1 MSHWLSTN
9 TPKKATAALLAGVL
23 VFTTIGDSLA
33 QTNFWS
39 DRQAARGAAAGSG
52 FSDENQRQLRSIPWP
67 KDALNPV
74 LGAYRLPAVLG
85 AVIETVPAPQADAP
99 LVLHI
104 QDAHGLYGAQFN
116 ASKILEGLRKAGWS
130 GRDGL
135 TVFQE
140 GGAGEA
146 PVDWLAAFPDSDVK
160 ERVARA
166 YLRRGDITG
175 EEYRAVVA
183 SSGAFRLIGAETNDL
198 YKRNLA
204 ARHDTAAAR
213 AAADA
218 AITGFQTRLAA
229 LKERLYPAPLRAIDK
244 AVDAYANQRHSFIEY
259 MAALEK
265 AAPKDVRW
273 EKYPNLDRLRR
284 ITALE
289 SQMDLRAVADERDLA
304 VRKMAAHIG
313 AGDLRRLTDRAVEV
327 RGGVLTPAR
336 FYEEFLTLADRLR
349 REGQDMPTQALRN
362 YVGYLKLSETLKH
375 DELMAEAEQLRA
387 RLLERYSSDDRLW
400 RMVQTDRRVSLE
412 RLLWKQEMSPD
423 QYAAFRREGPLDWPE
438 VDRYLAAQEA
448 SLRLSVGAARDLG
461 WTESL
466 PSVRAFYELALDRD
480 IALVKNTLADLKGR
494 GESRGVLIAG
504 GFHTPGLTR
513 LLRQSGAGYVV
524 VQPRF
529 EADEPRRAE
538 DLKISKDLAALGA
551 SATAR
556 EMNRLGAGTLALPLG
571 ENTPAQMGSAATG
584 LAMTAALSLGEKSR
598 AYLET
603 LRAWLKGSASRLGL
617 EIYSAHQLNTPEA
630 KDLIVLYGRARGENF
645 VFAFREGDAERGD
658 RVSLMIGE
666 RELDGT
672 GQVNLAKRLPGVVEG
687 RGLLQWMRDTLGQI
701 KGRTDTAEIQKTI
714 RTGAPG
720 YLTDVLALAST
731 AATAANQPILENSR
745 EGQALM
751 NAAVKAVGAAT
762 QRAPSRL
769 SGWLAGAAGRAA
781 AGVGIARGI
790 ASRALSWKAGNA
802 TGLKR
807 WATVAGAT
815 VLASLGALV
824 LSGDFF
830 YPIFAVAFVA
840 PVSLLAG
847 RLKNPASPL
856 GRFLKYSPLGV
867 VVAWTA
873 VSVGALPAA
882 ATLGMAAAVSVGT
895 VVLVRVLSK
904 MNLPSPALR
913 TLLAGLVFLG
923 VVSPAFAAPFAT
935 DAVVSGAQAEST
947 LSGDVVTS
955 TYTGS
960 LVAVGAVL
968 AAALAVYGVSRLR
981 GRLARTSPAVTS
993 APAGPTAEDAPAPA
1007 RRFSLGGFWI
1017 PLAVTVASYA
1027 GLVAFGFPAAT
1038 EVLQTFI
1045 ASPALPA
1052 VTKIMLNVL
1061 VYGTE
1066 FLSQVTLLLTG
1077 LVIAARAVGP
1087 TAGGVFGRAVRA
1099 LRPNTEGLDS
1109 TKGLLAQTGER
1120 SAVNRQTVREIVR
1133 ARGVAAG
1140 FTAAFWRA
1148 VAFVAGDVWRTF
1160 YGFAFQKSDN
1170 LYLIWSGRGESVRG
1184 PPSLLEESFISTD
1197 ALLQKW
1203 GARPVFRRTATLL
1216 LLPLYATLG
1225 IFGKR
1230 LAVLAYST
1238 LGQFALMTTL
1248 SWTLSAAVVPG
1259 GKMVLVAGLAVLGAA
1274 AFLRSGGPDVPA
1286 RARWIQRSVRSMIFL
1301 LPAAAIAFLVPAGGD
1316 ALGLTAAVVHFNP
1329 LDLLM
1334 GTGWSAGFGHTGVGA
1349 AAVALAAPFVMA
1361 SSYATSAVMRW
1372 VSGAQR
1378 LNLSALAERENLTQT
1393 KASRWARALGWVP
1406 RMKAS
1411 LLEPVHALPYQDAD
1425 GGPVLGSLW
1434 RAAFHTAF
1442 APRTLGF
1449 GGLHTVGL
1457 EIEAAKW
1464 VAHLLGG
1471 SLGGLGRFFEHLIV
1485 KAEGDGGRASV
1496 LAAGGQL
1503 LDRVGAGANVAGAAA
1518 DFLLPSARA
1527 ADVSATGKTGE
1538 PAVVE
1543 PAVSEPVVDKAVP
1556 AAGPA
1561 LDVAQ
1566 VATRG
1571 SSLNVRASPGRDA
1584 PYAGAL
1590 KPNESPVMIYEYAA
1604 VTGAA
1609 GTEQWARVG
1618 ADRWVD
1624 ARYLKIAPRSEEGIV
1639 DYATVQTQTRPL
1651 TVRAAPGVEKTA
1663 VGALPK
1669 GSPVGVLQYASVITE
1684 RGEEKWAKIGANRWV
1699 SAQYLSVHS
1708 AGPAATPAPAPA
1720 VPTTAVAVP
1729 AAPALENLAQTAA
1742 EILPSLA
1749 AVPDPSLTVALPI
1762 EGGVDRPA
1770 PETVTVEN
1778 VATAAV
1784 APGVLTQW
1792 AERAASVFTP
1802 MGAAAHH
1809 WMAGLSLAD
1818 WAMPLFT
1825 SFGVFGALHF
1835 WRRNPTPQD
1844 FSNWAAG
1851 VADRMLHELT
1861 QGPRTYPKTWGAAF
1875 LRWRRNQLSATDQS
1889 RVDAAPAWR
1898 RWFLRSALLLQRGQ
1912 VPRYNT
1918 HGSHGRYISFIG
1930 LADVKKSVTRLE
1942 IGDPELKS
1950 LLGQL
1955 AVVDR
1960 AVARLVHDRKTVDDA
1975 AKRSELAE
1983 LNRRRDELDQ
1993 KILDRRL
2000 ALQTQFMEPLRR
2012 ALAERRDRALGDAAD
2027 AMREQREVMWR
2038 TFENTYTFYGERLIP
2053 EGFRLQFRSRLFLSL
2068 AVVGRLTF
2076 TGLFLSQV
2084 FFFPSPILTA
2094 ASWVVLGPLLFN
2106 ISRSFVD
2113 PLLVMVFM
2121 MFGPPP
2127 KGHARRDFLE
2137 VVRDH
2142 AKAAGRPYAFSVEVP
2157 KMSGNPMDGF
2167 LKTDI
2172 AEEFLKPTEAEKK
2185 GISTKFDLTP
2195 GAPRAELRLPRILSV
2210 EEQQQFEEFARG
2222 RLWDGFRLDVSVEF
2236 EPVIEQDQQVGT
2248 RAVFRPSP
2256 GPGARFRARV
2266 DEVLAKAK
2274 GPAQRLA
2281 PGGVE
2286 ILHDEWIVIESLE
2299 DYVSPIGPGMYPAE
2313 TEGVSTAEEKAWS
2326 NLGRMI
2332 EDEYGLPISLYF
2344 DRAPNVSVRFDN
2356 VDGRVVRR
2364 VTYRFSVPRQNRP
2377 EIAQNVDM
2385 MTRFH
2390 DTIHLEADVWAA
2402 YRRVD
2407 IENIRQTLRDTAAEE
2422 FSLSF
2427 AMPSNTNNPM
2437 LIQYELENLQKLQSE
2452 LDAEFPGRVSFVYFN
2467 QAIEWASGLETKW
2480 REALAAADPVK
2491 ALGDRFTV
2499 FGKDGSRDY
2508 FTVQGA
2514 NVLHARTAAD
2524 GRRSLATMTRAEAIE
2539 RLKGV
2544 DAETV
2549 DAVVRWGRGGWG
2561 KKLGNV
2567 AGLEWIKAGHTRPP
2581 AYTNIRAHEHFTN
2594 PDAPIFPNASQLAGD
2609 ILGYFRNEVLVHRV
2623 DGTTVLYKAE
2633 LSSDVVQVTEN
2644 GQSRTV
2650 NRAEANKAL
2659 AAAIAD
2665 FGTDRLSDAEGR
2677 PLEPDDLSVVMDDKN
2692 SILPGA
2698 VEAAIGVA
2706 EHPANKGV
2714 VGFNPAIEV
2723 DAPRNTRGGL
2733 AGVYFAS
2740 ILLDYLDKSRLIHN
2754 QYDAR
2759 FKADLFG
2766 NLSAMYG
2773 KIFKRASYG
2782 DSFTDERVT
2791 VARALSHDWQES
2803 QFSPTEAVYG
2813 DVAHTFQ
2820 LMSRTQDRETKQ
2832 AFQTY
2837 RMRLGG
2843 RHDLLRLVMTPA
2855 ASGNGAISVEV
2866 QRINEQGEWAAW
2878 RTFEAAADE
2887 GPKPVVQRIAAYLTN
2902 AIGVRERDLLTLA
2915 GVVDRDF
2922 RWLRGDLQMQATAK
2936 AYARDALPHA
2946 HRYHLGGIDFR
2957 LNGDP
2962 SFLVVLAALVP
2973 LWIFMDQAILTNE
2986 TLAYVLFGITMLGVA
3001 FRGHFLYPAYYD
3013 AISRVR
3019 IITTSPAVGK
3029 LLFAGLLVVFGV
3041 KNFLLSL
3048 LTISATTLMSLPIA
3062 IKRTFYLERVAK
3074 VIEFVK
3080 NVPSVWVTSSA
3091 TVVREMLG
3099 VKIGD
3104 TWRSEIS
3111 MMNLVLFGTLSLA
3124 AFAGLIYSGNIYFGA
3139 LWPLGISILVAS
3151 MLTGWLVAHFAGQA
3165 YRRDDKNA
3173 MRWRW
3178 LQVYGLSALIAGV
3191 IFFSP
3196 VTTFLTDSKI
3206 QALRTPPAAELVLK
3220 QLADPVTKPR
3230 PYAGVDISGGL
3241 ALQVQRTEP
3250 IAQEAAPKILQAA
3263 TNVGAGIKAEVFPGI
3278 ESLRLTG
3285 IPKLDLPLPGDVKT
3299 SPYTTAQFEPPE
3311 PLGMLKK
3318 PQLTE
3323 EQTKKLAYLL
3333 SQLDLMNTDLVKWE
3347 NVGIYGGATA
3357 LITLEPHAAVALKI
3371 VDVGTYLNMLSKG
3384 YPWLR
3389 EPMVAKYWAQ
3399 TALLMDINATF
3410 GDTATTQ
3417 QSQVR
3422 TVDEIAQLLLW
3433 DKIKTLWN
3441 HDFTA
3446 HVQKGQTMK
3455 HPKNET
3461 VLITEQD
3468 YRELAEKATD
3478 SLDKYEVLSTAV
3490 INLHY
3495 GLGYPLEK
3503 ITPDLVWRF
3512 TRLSYE
3518 IERAWEVV
3526 VPSVDVRPV
3535 QLFPKPAAKFL
3546 RVMGNITFVLPVRIP
3561 FLSDAHL
3568 EMIPMVTAFYQEPGG
3583 LQEFLT
3589 QMLEHNQKS
3598 VTDPA
3603 SADYMKTFL
3612 ERIGADYIQQYSD
3625 AQKHPA
3631 DAALYNLVKDRMT
3644 EDLKKFNKTPSEK
3657 DLRLAYLQTEYNLGR
3672 IALFNRTKVQSKD
3685 MGEIRAAALS
3695 VAREL
3700 ATVQSLAQSLAPTLY
3715 TTHMKMEPGV
3725 LEVEGIMLYLLE
3737 GQPERKAEYLRVFR
3751 DVLKT
3756 SESIAGDMAR
3766 RGWKIADAYTQ
3777 HVLSLLPP
3785 ALVADMTPKA
3795 QEYNVL
3801 RDLAML
3807 HLNIQKND
3815 IVKANRAPYTYQETM
3830 RALLEVRARVKD
3842 LRVPEKPGILA
3853 TLLLHSLKMK
3863 TLHPEVTEKAYW
3875 EENVIPTLRYW
3886 AAWSASPQIM
3896 SALDASPAWDWYRT
3910 KINAEI
3916 EKEMGAPIQDAE
3928 VRQFNAAQSMAQLVD
3943 GIYSAFPKLKKEHA
3957 GKPRRVA
3964 DLMITLAERA
3974 RAYDALFDSLGEL
3987 PSDAVGFRE
3996 YYVVAG
4002 YELNGMAKKFD
4013 PKAGFAK
4020 EVEGFV
4026 LRPINDLWNA
4036 GVYES
4041 LPESFIEAIRAR
4053 MKDTQEQLGIG
4064 EREIKPMDLKI
4075 QVLQAFYKMAT
4086 SAIFSA
4092 DAPAPLPAYSPAFL
4106 KTVTAVG
4113 RELIGYTHLI
4123 GQQTRGLPR
4132 VHNYVLK
4139 EPGILENEAIQI
4151 FLLKKRGGGNFNQA
4165 NYVAHTRLIF
4175 QKIDTILRDRPGIL
4189 RTDVFGNYR
4198 GVKSGLLSPQANE
4211 RMTERGRD
4219 FLALRSLA
4227 NLVVNAE
4234 HNDMRPGKPLAAR
4247 GLSPEGWMAAYLDAW
4262 DHFENAPKYGGR
4274 QYQHVPY
4281 REEGFVD
4288 MVTLLKQK
4296 WGFGKFWE
4304 SYYYERLN
4312 QVERFMSDPAFV
4324 KFIRTAGGAGE
4335 KMLWVINDDIFRKS
4349 GIRFAPDH
4357 PIFTFNGVI
4366 GLTEMFIDA
4375 GKKFPGAEINYQLLA
4390 ARYLRYYDLFY
4401 TVNPA
4406 TGKTR
4411 FPHLPYQEEGFI
4423 ESLVTGGYNFES
4435 NGGRFEDELR
4445 IMKLR
4450 DVDALMG
4457 AKFLD
4462 LDEKL
4467 GDIFVRGY
4475 LEGIIR
4481 SESTVPPGVSMP
4493 VIDFFILQKIVGL
4506 GQTYNMLTGPS
4517 AGPGQPSSVD
4527 LAADVPVLKTAARA
4541 LVHVHHGVRQ
4551 KAADG
4556 KDLYPKLRPIFE
4568 ILGESEKWVGRM
4580 RATGL
4585 MEESR
4590 FPEVFTNYIDV
4601 LERHYDELKGT
4612 YLQPEQGPAGG
4623 RYLGELG
4630 TYLRVLKENLRKDAA
4645 AIEARFVTRDQRD
4658 RRFGLGAELED
4669 EKAGAAEDEKRA
4681 QIVFVRPEIDE
4692 SQFILDAGYIMTEI
4706 VRDMNNEIAAA
4717 GAPALKGV
4725 TVDGLLSHYFKTLKY
4740 LKTGQ
4745 YKDDIVRVQSYRDSE
4760 SLGRLNGKINNYAM
4774 RFAFIDYL
4782 AFSPQAD
4789 ARLNEFF
4796 TGNGLASVEQ
4806 FVDRFYANLKT
4817 VQSTEGLRQALD
4829 ELRNANEYSAEGVEF
4844 SYAMMLTLNHR
4855 ISPETLQRVAGRIPD
4870 ILRDYNDFLLR
4881 GGEGGTAL
4889 KFRVDSAVVLYEA
4902 LARELAAARPLGET
4916 GDRIEVKQKRTNAP
4930 WMTNTIVK
4938 AVYGNLF
4945 GVYLDEENPDHAKF
4959 LKEWERKAFG
4969 QDLKSVVQELAAQEQ
4984 VFGQKN
4990 PYLDEVAKVDRAIQ
5004 DLTVKMETARRD
5016 LRESLAEDYQT
5027 QIRILQ
5033 QIRAGLE
5040 ERLGYLIQLG
5050 ESLDQT
5056 YAQGVSEKNQA
5067 AFEML
5072 LLLSLAGF
5080 GVGLWGL
5087 ARRGRLPARD
5097 GLSGMAR
5104 LRADLEELNKR
5115 REGIPALS
5123 NAALAL
5129 YLGLPVAYGLIFGV
5143 GFAPRLYQDTQA
5155 VLSKAPYVFEAP
5167 AATRDRVF
5175 QGEGFEVRQTE
5186 EKRGGRPVVEHK
5198 IMSGGYLIGRIEVST
5213 GYAEFVPGAI
5223 PGTAGVTYP
5232 LSPGPSLVLM
5242 GYGETTAV
5250 GKKVYRY
5257 GAEMTNVNY
5266 RVDETGRLVLSASLR
5281 DTAGAFTTK
5290 DFQMAIGVAP
5300 GNTRVTVSG
5309 QFGARRDVSLS
5320 EFNIGSLNSQSYIGK
5335 PKGPP
5340 SPSDRSLFVEA
5351 VGFTGDRYYSYFG
5364 NEQTLPANGLTTWNV
5379 RTVSL
5384 GGTAYNNTPNVKL
5397 TPDTVTLTDPAGR
5410 VTRVAPVATYTLL
5423 PQQSTARDNIAIAPV
5438 VGGATD
5444 LSIRAGGAI
5453 QLRYTVEY
5461 TPVQLKEDGTPAA
5474 INGAAAQPAAPTPA
5488 PGAGSQAAPAA
5499 PPAASAPPV
5508 GAAWTRGFLAFAPT
5522 ALVLLGSLVLGA
5534 LAVVWFRRGP
5544 KAPTS
5549 GTPNRFVRWGRGL
5562 LAALGLGRASAETT
5576 AIENRTEP
5584 ALENG
5589 PAADA
5594 DDDFDIDVNLADW
5607 NAEPALDDVDVAIPG
5622 LELDETP
5629 GEDLDFDFSA
5639 LADGEN
5645 WEDVSVVIDMALMS
5659 GAGSLVVWDYRS
5671 KRAERVSLG
5680 DSPVSLGP
5688 TAPLDI
5694 ANDASG
5700 FPKFGLGV
5708 EVLSEGPVR
5717 GFVVRAPANTNDLS
5731 AVLRAVLEALG
5742 DREATVIGQSDSTGV
5757 SVAVLPTVRP
5767 LATGARALDES
5778 LLLAGVP
5785 GVLTPV
5791 DMEQQRAA
5799 LTMSARDFETLRRDV
5814 VGWLN
5819 ALPSTSDRLNNV
5831 FADDAAAGRIPVARL
5846 AAMETRRDGVFAA
5859 VLNPARAT
5867 ASPENYPNDPL
5878 NPDRLAADRARLRL
5892 DDRLIRS
5899 NDNPPLPGALL
5910 DVSEEAFEAQEWT
5923 PRGARHFVS
5932 LLRQAPGHLVFRN
5945 EGRTPEASG
5954 ASVLDRDHNQL
5965 VPRAVVNTLTG
5976 GTLAVET
5983 APRALLWQQGPVKVE
5998 ELQGGWHGF
6007 VVTSDATG
6015 AGLERGMELVSRSLN
6030 LGSYGQGLRGSV
6042 AGAALIG
6049 TRTADGYAIYV
6060 LPRRADGHAQTGAL
6074 EMAGLFVLRSA
6085 EDYAGWNAENAMD
6098 RVRQVS
6104 VSEREWSVYL
6114 RRFHGQAMV
6123 EGRDFPGRGRWNAFF
6138 IGLSVLALL
6147 LVSGDVAAASVAAG
6161 NPVLAAGSMGV
6172 LPLASLALLAVVALR
6187 SRIAS
6192 VRAAVTTARSRSV
6205 STVRAAVGLV
6215 ARSTEKLL
6223 QNVVNRPVAI
6233 ALAFAALFALVGV
6246 PAAAA
6251 SVGAA
6256 ETGAVAGSALPL
6268 LAGMTVAALTGAGL
6282 SAVLSLPGVPD
6293 VRSTWDLFK
6302 RAPREGPEN
6311 GIAWVVDLPRNQF
6324 DPEVGV
6330 RLLSEIRG
6338 AAQDAAGRDHS
6349 LTLAMPNPPV
6359 SETERAALIQA
6370 FREQAAGL
6378 EGLSASFVDR
6388 LQISIVARQE
6398 TILRNRLAQLAG
6410 SHRLVVVAPA
6420 AEGDFWRNL
6429 GFAEVLYLVNALL
6442 NVASDVVLSGAA
6454 GEAVAA
6460 EMSKAGQ
6467 TVTRDAQ
6474 GRVVLKG
6481 AVPALEAIENEK
6493 RAIEAI
6499 NQAA

>member
-1 MSHWLSTN
+1 MARDARAGRAGRRMKSSLSTS
-9 TPKKATAALLAGVL
+9 TPKKATAGLLAGVL
-23 VFTTIGDSLA
+23 VFTTVGDSLA
-33 QTNFWS
+33 QSNFWS
-39 DRQAARGAAAGSG
+39 ERQAARSASPAPG
-52 FSDENQRQLRSIPWP
+52 FADDNQRQLRSIPWP
-67 KDALNPV
+67 KDSLNPI
-74 LGAYRLPAVLG
+74 LGTYRLPAALG
-85 AVIETVPAPQADAP
+85 AVIETHPAETPDAP
-99 LVLHI
+99 TVFHL
-104 QDAHGLYGAQFN
+104 QDAHGLYGAQYN
-116 ASKILEGLRKAGWS
+116 ASKILEGLRKTGWS
-130 GRDGL
+130 GRDVV
-135 TVFQE
+135 TVYQE

-146 PVDWLAAFPDSDVK
+146 PVDWLAAFPDLDVK

-166 YLRRGDITG
+166 YLRRADLTG

-183 SSGAFRLIGAETNDL
+183 SSGAFRLFGAETTDL

-204 ARHDTAAAR
+204 ARHETAAAR
-213 AAADA
+213 AAADR
-218 AITGFQTRLAA
+218 AIAGFQARLSA
-229 LKERLYPAPLRAIDK
+229 LKTRLYPAPLMAIDK
-244 AVDAYANQRHSFIEY
+244 AIHGYANQQHSFIEY

-273 EKYPNLDRLRR
+273 EKYPNLDRLHRL
-284 ITALE
+284 TVLE
-289 SQMDLRAVADERDLA
+289 SQMDLRAVADERDLL
-304 VRKMAAHIG
+304 VRRMAAHIG
-313 AGDLRRLTDRAVEV
+313 ADDLRRLADRAVEV
-327 RGGVLTPAR
+327 RGGVLTAAR
-336 FYEEFLTLADRLR
+336 FYEEFLTLADQMR
-349 REGQDMPTQALRN
+349 RQGQDMPTQALRN
-362 YVGYLKLSETLKH
+362 YVGYLKLSESLKH
-375 DELMAEAEQLRA
+375 DELVAEADQLRA
-387 RLLERYSSDDRLW
+387 RLLARYAANDRVW
-400 RMVQTDRRVSLE
+400 RLVQTDRRVSLE

-423 QYAAFRREGPLDWPE
+423 QYAAFRQEGPLDWPE

-448 SLRLSVGAARDLG
+448 MLKLPTGASDDLA
-461 WTESL
+461 WADSL
-466 PSVRAFYELALDRD
+466 PAVRAFYELALDRD
-480 IALVKNTLADLKGR
+480 VALVRNTLSGMKDR
-494 GESRGVLIAG
+494 GETRGVLIAG

-529 EADEPRRAE
+529 EPDEPRRGD
-538 DLKISKDLAALGA
+538 DLKISKELAALGS

-556 EMNRLGAGTLALPLG
+556 EMNNLGQGTNELPLQR
-571 ENTPAQMGSAATG
+571 NIPAQMGAAAAG
-584 LAMTAALSLGEKSR
+584 VAMTSALSMGDR
-598 AYLET
+598 ARGYLES
-603 LRAWLKGSASRLGL
+603 LRSWLKGPASRLGL
-617 EIYSAHQLNTPEA
+617 EIYSAHQLNTTEA

-645 VFAFREGDAERGD
+645 VFAFREGAADRGD

-672 GQVNLAKRLPGVVEG
+672 DQVNLARRLPGVVES

-701 KGRTDTAEIQKTI
+701 KGRTDTVGIQQTI
-714 RTGAPG
+714 RQNAPS
-720 YLTDVLALAST
+720 YLTDVMAVVSS
-731 AATAANQPILENSR
+731 AATATNRPMLENSR
-745 EGQALM
+745 EGQEIL

-762 QRAPSRL
+762 QRAPTRVSGL
-769 SGWLAGAAGRAA
+769 ASGWARRAGAWMNAARSRAAAVVPINAGGAAGLKRAA
-781 AGVGIARGI
+781 ALVGATLL
-790 ASRALSWKAGNA
+790 AS
-802 TGLKR
+802 
-807 WATVAGAT
+807 AGAFI
-815 VLASLGALV
+815 

-830 YPIFAVAFVA
+830 FPLFAVVFVA

-847 RLKNPASPL
+847 RMKDPASPL
-856 GRFLKYSPLGV
+856 ARFLRFSPLGV
-867 VVAWTA
+867 IVTWTA
-873 VSVGALPAA
+873 LSVGALPAA
-882 ATLGMAAAVSVGT
+882 TTLAMAVAVSVGT
-895 VVLVRVLSK
+895 VRLVRVLNK
-904 MNLPSPALR
+904 LQLPAPAMKS
-913 TLLAGLVFLG
+913 LLAALVFLG
-923 VVSPAFAAPFAT
+923 VVSPAFAEPFAT
-935 DAVVSGAQAEST
+935 GAAVSGAQAEAT
-947 LSGDVVTS
+947 LSADVVTS
-955 TYTGS
+955 TYNGTF
-960 LVAVGAVL
+960 VVVGVVL
-968 AAALAVYGVSRLR
+968 AATAMVYGVTRLR
-981 GRLARTSPAVTS
+981 ARFARA
-993 APAGPTAEDAPAPA
+993 APASTPGPTASVASASATPAA
-1007 RRFSLGGFWI
+1007 SGLSIGGFWI
-1017 PLAVTVASYA
+1017 PMAIAVASYA
-1027 GLVAFGFPAAT
+1027 GLVVFGFPAAI
-1038 EVLQTFI
+1038 EVLQSFMT
-1045 ASPALPA
+1045 SPALPEL
-1052 VTKIMLNVL
+1052 TKLMVNVL

-1066 FLSQVTLLLTG
+1066 FVSQVTLLLTG

-1087 TAGGVFGRAVRA
+1087 TAGGIFGRAVRA
-1099 LRPNTEGLDS
+1099 LRPNMEGIDFA
-1109 TKGLLAQTGER
+1109 KGVLAQTGER
-1120 SAVNRQTVREIVR
+1120 SAVSRQTVREIVQS
-1133 ARGVAAG
+1133 RGWAAG
-1140 FTAAFWRA
+1140 FSTAFWRA
-1148 VAFVAGDVWRTF
+1148 LAFVVGDVWRTF

-1170 LYLIWSGRGESVRG
+1170 LYLIWSGQGTSVRG
-1184 PPSLLEESFISTD
+1184 PPSLLEESFVNTD

-1203 GARPVFRRTATLL
+1203 GARPAFRRTATLL

-1248 SWTLSAAVVPG
+1248 SWTLSAAVIPG

-1274 AFLRSGGPDVPA
+1274 AFLRTGAADVPT
-1286 RARWIQRSVRSMIFL
+1286 RARWIQRSVRAMIFL

-1316 ALGLTAAVVHFNP
+1316 ALGLTAAVVNFNP

-1334 GTGWSAGFGHTGVGA
+1334 GTGWAAGFGHTGVAA

-1372 VSGAQR
+1372 VSGAQA
-1378 LNLSALAERENLTQT
+1378 LNLTALAERENLNQT
-1393 KASRWARALGWVP
+1393 KASRGVRALGWI
-1406 RMKAS
+1406 RYMKAS
-1411 LLEPVHALPYQDAD
+1411 LFEPVHALPYQD
-1425 GGPVLGSLW
+1425 GNGQPVRGSLW

-1457 EIEAAKW
+1457 EIETAKW
-1464 VAHLLGG
+1464 VAHLLGN

-1485 KAEGDGGRASV
+1485 KTEGDGERASV

-1503 LDRVGAGANVAGAAA
+1503 LDRAGVSNLAEAAS
-1518 DFLLPSARA
+1518 DLLLPTARA
-1527 ADVSATGKTGE
+1527 ADLPATGETDRTVDTTR
-1538 PAVVE
+1538 PAPE
-1543 PAVSEPVVDKAVP
+1543 APPATAPV
-1556 AAGPA
+1556 

-1566 VATRG
+1566 VATQG
-1571 SSLNVRASPGRDA
+1571 SPLNVRETPGRDA
-1584 PYAGAL
+1584 PRVGAL
-1590 KPNESPVMIYEYAA
+1590 SPDQSPVVIYEYAEVKGA
-1604 VTGAA
+1604 TGM
-1609 GTEQWARVG
+1609 EKWARVG
-1618 ADRWVD
+1618 ADQWVD
-1624 ARYLKIAPRSEEGIV
+1624 ARYLKIAPRADEGVIEF
-1639 DYATVQTQTRPL
+1639 ATVQTQTRPL
-1651 TVRAAPGVEKTA
+1651 TVRAAPGVDKTA
-1663 VGALPK
+1663 VDALPK
-1669 GSPVGVLQYASVITE
+1669 GTPVGVLQYASVMTE
-1684 RGEEKWAKIGANRWV
+1684 RGEVTWAKIGANRWV
-1699 SAQYLSVHS
+1699 SAQYLAVHS
-1708 AGPAATPAPAPA
+1708 PGPAATPITAPAPIDN
-1720 VPTTAVAVP
+1720 
-1729 AAPALENLAQTAA
+1729 AAPVAPAGSATPSLAQVAA
-1742 EILPSLA
+1742 EVLPSLT
-1749 AVPDPSLTVALPI
+1749 AVPDPSLTVAVPI
-1762 EGGVDRPA
+1762 ESGVDRVVSEAAPA
-1770 PETVTVEN
+1770 VETPG
-1778 VATAAV
+1778 TAEPI
-1784 APGVLTQW
+1784 PGVVTQW
-1792 AERAASVFTP
+1792 AERAASVFAP
-1802 MGAAAHH
+1802 LGAAAHH
-1809 WMAGLSLAD
+1809 WIAGLSLAD
-1818 WAMPLFT
+1818 WAMPMFT
-1825 SFGVFGALHF
+1825 SFGVFGAFHF
-1835 WRRNPTPQD
+1835 WRRNPTPRD
-1844 FSNWAAG
+1844 FTNWAEG
-1851 VADRMLHELT
+1851 VADRMLHELK
-1861 QGPRTYPKTWGAAF
+1861 QGPRTYPKTWGATF
-1875 LRWRRNQLSATDQS
+1875 MRWRRNQLNATDQA
-1889 RVDAAPAWR
+1889 RVDAAPGWR

-1918 HGSHGRYISFIG
+1918 YGSHGRYISFIG

-1942 IGDPELKS
+1942 NGDPELKR
-1950 LLGQL
+1950 LLREL
-1955 AVVDR
+1955 ADVDR
-1960 AVARLVHDRKTVDDA
+1960 RVARLVHDRKTVDDA
-1975 AKRSELAE
+1975 AKRADLAAS
-1983 LNRRRDELDQ
+1983 NRRRDDLDR
-1993 KILDRRL
+1993 KIIERRL
-2000 ALQTQFMEPLRR
+2000 ALQSQFMEPLRR
-2012 ALAERRDRALGDAAD
+2012 ALGERRDQVLGDAAD

-2038 TFENTYTFYGERLIP
+2038 TFENTYTYYGERLIP

-2084 FFFPSPILTA
+2084 FFFPSPVLTA

-2137 VVRDH
+2137 VVREH
-2142 AKAAGRPYAFSVEVP
+2142 AKTHGRPYAFSVEVP
-2157 KMSGNPMDGF
+2157 KMSGNPLDGF

-2172 AEEFLKPTEAEKK
+2172 AEEFLKPSDTEKK
-2185 GISTKFDLTP
+2185 GIATKFDLTP
-2195 GAPRAELRLPRILSV
+2195 GAPRAELRLPRILSE
-2210 EEQQQFEEFARG
+2210 EEQSQFEEFARA
-2222 RLWDGFRLDVSVEF
+2222 RLWDGFRLDVTVEF
-2236 EPVIEQDQQVGT
+2236 EPVMEKEKLVGT
-2248 RAVFRPSP
+2248 RVNFRPSP
-2256 GPGARFRARV
+2256 GVGDRFRSRV
-2266 DEVLAKAK
+2266 GEIFGRAK

-2281 PGGVE
+2281 ADGIR
-2286 ILHDEWIVIESLE
+2286 ILHDEWIEIESLE
-2299 DYVSPIGPGMYPAE
+2299 DYVSPLGPGMYPAE
-2313 TEGVSTAEEKAWS
+2313 TEEVTTGEEKTWS
-2326 NLGRMI
+2326 DLGRMI
-2332 EDEYGLPISLYF
+2332 EGEYGLPLSLYF

-2356 VDGRVVRR
+2356 VDNQVVRR

-2385 MTRFH
+2385 TTRFF
-2390 DTIHLEADVWAA
+2390 DTTHLEADVWAA

-2407 IENIRQTLRDTAAEE
+2407 IENIRQTLRDTTAEE

-2427 AMPSNTNNPM
+2427 AMPSNTGNPQM
-2437 LIQYELENLQKLQSE
+2437 IQYELENLQKLQSE

-2467 QAIEWASGLETKW
+2467 QGIEWASGLEGKW
-2480 REALAAADPVK
+2480 REALAGEDPVK

-2499 FGKDGSRDY
+2499 FGKDGSRNY

-2514 NVLHARTAAD
+2514 NVLHVRTDAS
-2524 GRRSLATMTRAEAIE
+2524 GQRSLETVSRAEAIG
-2539 RLKGV
+2539 RLQGV
-2544 DAETV
+2544 DPDSV

-2594 PDAPIFPNASQLAGD
+2594 PDAPIFPNAAQLAGD

-2623 DGTTVLYKAE
+2623 DGTTVLFKGE

-2644 GQSRTV
+2644 GRVRSLS
-2650 NRAEANKAL
+2650 RAEANKAL

-2665 FGTDRLSDAEGR
+2665 FATDRLSDAAGKS
-2677 PLEPDDLSVVMDDKN
+2677 LEPDDLSVVMDDKN

-2706 EHPANKGV
+2706 EHPANQGV

-2723 DAPRNTRGGL
+2723 DPPRNTRGGL

-2766 NLSAMYG
+2766 NMSAMYG

-2820 LMSRTQDRETKQ
+2820 LLNRSQDRETRQ
-2832 AFQTY
+2832 AIQTY
-2837 RMRLGG
+2837 RTRLGD
-2843 RHDLLRLVMTPA
+2843 RYELLRLVMSPKEA
-2855 ASGNGAISVEV
+2855 GNGAIAVDV
-2866 QRINEQGEWAAW
+2866 QRLNEEGEWTAW
-2878 RTFEAAADE
+2878 RSFEAAANE

-2936 AYARDALPHA
+2936 AYAKDALPHA

-2962 SFLVVLAALVP
+2962 SFLIVLAALVP

-3019 IITTSPAVGK
+3019 IVTTSPAVGK
-3029 LLFAGLLVVFGV
+3029 LLFAGLLVVYGV
-3041 KNFLLSL
+3041 KNFLMSL

-3074 VIEFVK
+3074 VIEFIK

-3111 MMNLVLFGTLSLA
+3111 MMNLVLFGTLSFL
-3124 AFAGLIYSGNIYFGA
+3124 AFAGLIYTGNIYFGA

-3151 MLTGWLVAHFAGQA
+3151 MLTGWIVAHFAGQA
-3165 YRRDDKNA
+3165 YRRDDKKA

-3196 VTTFLTDSKI
+3196 VTTFLTDTKI
-3206 QALRTPPAAELVLK
+3206 QALRTPPPAEMVLK

-3263 TNVGAGIKAEVFPGI
+3263 TNVGAGIKAEVFPGL
-3278 ESLRLTG
+3278 ESVKLTG
-3285 IPKLDLPLPGDVKT
+3285 LPKLDLPLPGDVRT
-3299 SPYTTAQFEPPE
+3299 SPYSSAQFEPPE

-3318 PQLTE
+3318 PQLSE

-3357 LITLEPHAAVALKI
+3357 LITLEPHAAVALKV

-3399 TALLMDINATF
+3399 TALLMDINAAL
-3410 GDTATTQ
+3410 GDPNTTP

-3422 TVDEIAQLLLW
+3422 SVDEIAQLLLW

-3455 HPKNET
+3455 HPKNDT

-3518 IERAWEVV
+3518 IEKAWEVV

-3589 QMLEHNQKS
+3589 QMLEHNEKS
-3598 VTDPA
+3598 ITDPT

-3612 ERIGADYIQQYSD
+3612 ERIGADYIQQFSD
-3625 AQKHPA
+3625 AQKFPA
-3631 DAALYNLVKDRMT
+3631 DMTLYNLVRDRMT
-3644 EDLKKFNKTPSEK
+3644 ADLKKFNKTPSEK

-3700 ATVQSLAQSLAPTLY
+3700 NTVQNIARTLAPKLY
-3715 TTHMKMEPGV
+3715 DTHMKMEPGV

-3737 GQPERKAEYLRVFR
+3737 GQPERKTEYLRVFR

-3756 SESIAGDMAR
+3756 SEAIAADMAR
-3766 RGWKIADAYTQ
+3766 ARWKMPEAYTQ

-3807 HLNIQKND
+3807 HLNIQKNA
-3815 IVKANRAPYTYQETM
+3815 IVKADKTPFTFRETVD
-3830 RALLEVRARVKD
+3830 ALLAVRERVKG
-3842 LRVPEKPGILA
+3842 LRVPEKPGIMA
-3853 TLLLHSLKMK
+3853 TMLLHSLKMK
-3863 TLHPEVTEKAYW
+3863 TLHPEVTDKAYW
-3875 EENVIPTLRYW
+3875 EENVLPTLRYW
-3886 AAWSASPQIM
+3886 AAWSANPKIM
-3896 SALDASPAWDWYRT
+3896 AAIDASPAWDAYRN

-3916 EKEMGAPIQDAE
+3916 EKEMGAAIEDVE
-3928 VRQFNAAQSMAQLVD
+3928 VRQFNAVQSMAQLVD
-3943 GIYSAFPKLKKEHA
+3943 GVYTAFPKLKKEHA
-3957 GKPRRVA
+3957 ANPSRVA
-3964 DLMITLAERA
+3964 DLMVTLAQRSQ
-3974 RAYDALFDSLGEL
+3974 AYESLFAEL
-3987 PSDAVGFRE
+3987 TEIPSDAVGFRE

-4002 YELNGMAKKFD
+4002 YELNGMGKKFD

-4041 LPESFIEAIRAR
+4041 LPPSFIEAIRTR

-4064 EREIKPMDLKI
+4064 DREIKEIDLKM

-4086 SAIFSA
+4086 SAIYS
-4092 DAPAPLPAYSPAFL
+4092 DTAPAPLPAYSPAFL
-4106 KTVTAVG
+4106 RTVTAVG
-4113 RELIGYTHLI
+4113 KELIGYATQI
-4123 GQQTRGLPR
+4123 AQQTRGLPR
-4132 VHNYVLK
+4132 VNEYVLK
-4139 EPGILENEAIQI
+4139 EPGILENESIQI
-4151 FLLKKRGGGNFNQA
+4151 YLLKKRAGSNFNLA
-4165 NYVAHTRLIF
+4165 NYVTHTRLIF
-4175 QKIDTILRDRPGIL
+4175 QKIDTILRDRPGML
-4189 RTDVFGNYR
+4189 RTETFAAYR
-4198 GVKSGLLSPQANE
+4198 GVKSSLLSPQANE

-4227 NLVVNAE
+4227 NLVINGE
-4234 HNDMRPGKPLAAR
+4234 HNEMRPGGTLAAR
-4247 GLSPEGWMAAYLDAW
+4247 GLTPEGWMKAYLDTW
-4262 DHFENAPKYGGR
+4262 DHFENAPKYGGQR
-4274 QYQHVPY
+4274 YAHVPY
-4281 REEGFVD
+4281 REEGFAD

-4296 WGFGKFWE
+4296 WGFAKFWE

-4312 QVERFMSDPAFV
+4312 QVERFLSNPDFV
-4324 KFIRTAGGAGE
+4324 KFIRTAGGPGE
-4335 KMLWVINDDIFRKS
+4335 KLLWVINDDIFRKS

-4366 GLTEMFIDA
+4366 GLAEMFIDA
-4375 GKKFPGAEINYQLLA
+4375 GKKFPGAEVNYQLLA
-4390 ARYLRYYDLFY
+4390 ARYLRYYDLFHSAS
-4401 TVNPA
+4401 PA

-4411 FPHLPYQEEGFI
+4411 FPNLPYAEEGFI
-4423 ESLVTGGYNFES
+4423 ESLVTGGYNFEA

-4445 IMKLR
+4445 IMKLQ

-4527 LAADVPVLKTAARA
+4527 VKADVPVLKTAARA
-4541 LVHVHHGVRQ
+4541 LVHVHHGIRQ
-4551 KAADG
+4551 KGPDG
-4556 KDLYPKLRPIFE
+4556 KDLYPKLRPVFE

-4580 RATGL
+4580 KATGL

-4590 FPEVFTNYIDV
+4590 FAEIFTNYIDV

-4645 AIEARFVTRDQRD
+4645 AIEARFVTRSQQD
-4658 RRFGLGAELED
+4658 RRLGLGSELED
-4669 EKAGAAEDEKRA
+4669 EKAGANAEEKRA

-4692 SQFILDAGYIMTEI
+4692 SQFILDAGYIITEI
-4706 VRDMNNEIAAA
+4706 IRDMNHEIAAA
-4717 GAPALKGV
+4717 GAPALKDV
-4725 TVDGLLSHYFKTLKY
+4725 SVDGLLSHYFKTLKY

-4745 YKDDIVRVQSYRDSE
+4745 YKDQIIRVQSYRDSE

-4782 AFSPQAD
+4782 VYSPQAD
-4789 ARLNEFF
+4789 VRLKEFF
-4796 TGNGLASVEQ
+4796 AGNGLNSVEQ
-4806 FVDRFYANLKT
+4806 FIDRFYTNLKT
-4817 VQSTEGLRQALD
+4817 VQTTDGLRQALD

-4855 ISPETLQRVAGRIPD
+4855 ISPETLQKVAGRIPD

-4881 GGEGGTAL
+4881 GEKGPSM

-4902 LARELAAARPLGET
+4902 LARELASARPLGET

-4930 WMTNTIVK
+4930 WMTNTVVK

-4945 GVYLDEENPDHAKF
+4945 GIYLDEKIPEHEAF

-4969 QDLKSVVQELAAQEQ
+4969 QDLKSVVQQLSAQKD

-4990 PYLDEVAKVDRAIQ
+4990 PYLDEVAKVDKSIQ
-5004 DLTVKMETARRD
+5004 ELTVKMEAAKRD
-5016 LRESLAEDYQT
+5016 LRQSLAEDYET

-5050 ESLDQT
+5050 ETLDQT

-5080 GVGLWGL
+5080 GVGLWSL

-5097 GLSGMAR
+5097 GLSGLAR
-5104 LRADLEELNKR
+5104 LRADLDELNKR
-5115 REGIPALS
+5115 RVGVPTLS

-5155 VLSKAPYVFEAP
+5155 VLSQAPYQFEAP
-5167 AATRDRVF
+5167 AESRDRVF
-5175 QGEGFEVRQTE
+5175 DGQGFQVRQSE
-5186 EKRGGRPVVEHK
+5186 ENRGGRPVVEHK
-5198 IMSGGYLIGRIEVST
+5198 IMSGGYLIGRVEVST
-5213 GYAEFVPGAI
+5213 GYAEFMPGAI
-5223 PGTAGVTYP
+5223 PGVGGVSYP
-5232 LSPGPSLVLM
+5232 LSPGPSLVLA
-5242 GYGETTAV
+5242 GYGETTPA
-5250 GKKVYRY
+5250 GKKTYQY
-5257 GAEMTNVNY
+5257 GGQLSNVSY
-5266 RVDETGRLVLSASLR
+5266 RVDESGQLVLSATLR
-5281 DTAGAFTTK
+5281 DSGGAFASQN
-5290 DFQMAIGVAP
+5290 FQMAIGVAP

-5309 QFGARRDVSLS
+5309 DFTARRDVNLS
-5320 EFNIGSLNSQSYIGK
+5320 EFNVGSLNSQSYIGK
-5335 PKGPP
+5335 PNGPP
-5340 SPSDRSLFVEA
+5340 SPADRSLSVEA
-5351 VGFTGDRYYSYFG
+5351 LGASGNRYYSYFG

-5379 RTVSL
+5379 RSVSL

-5397 TPDTVTLTDPAGR
+5397 VPEQVVVKDTAGKIS
-5410 VTRVAPVATYTLL
+5410 RVAPVATYTLL
-5423 PQQSTARDNIAIAPV
+5423 PQQASARDNIAIAPI
-5438 VGGATD
+5438 VGGTAD
-5444 LSIRAGGAI
+5444 LPVRAGASI
-5453 QLRYTVEY
+5453 QVRYTVEY
-5461 TPVQLKEDGTPAA
+5461 TPVVLKEDGTPAP
-5474 INGAAAQPAAPTPA
+5474 INGGAVAPQNPSV
-5488 PGAGSQAAPAA
+5488 PAAPAA
-5499 PPAASAPPV
+5499 PKATASAPSP
-5508 GAAWTRGFLAFAPT
+5508 AADVDSGTPWARNVLRFAPT
-5522 ALVLLGSLVLGA
+5522 AAALLASLLVGVLALL
-5534 LAVVWFRRGP
+5534 WFRRGP
-5544 KAPTS
+5544 KAPPPGAERTDPGFS
-5549 GTPNRFVRWGRGL
+5549 PEGTPG
-5562 LAALGLGRASAETT
+5562 AASPLD
-5576 AIENRTEP
+5576 IELP
-5584 ALENG
+5584 A
-5589 PAADA
+5589 D
-5594 DDDFDIDVNLADW
+5594 
-5607 NAEPALDDVDVAIPG
+5607 ALDDVDLGLDIPI
-5622 LELDETP
+5622 P
-5629 GEDLDFDFSA
+5629 GEDTTDVDMEMDFDVV
-5639 LADGEN
+5639 ADGDRWNDPKTFVSFALMMNEGAPAIWDVRRQQVV
-5645 WEDVSVVIDMALMS
+5645 WERLGTDPLARAEGNPLSVVTDA
-5659 GAGSLVVWDYRS
+5659 AGL
-5671 KRAERVSLG
+5671 
-5680 DSPVSLGP
+5680 
-5688 TAPLDI
+5688 
-5694 ANDASG
+5694 
-5700 FPKFGLGV
+5700 PKFGPRIETLT
-5708 EVLSEGPVR
+5708 EWPVKGLR
-5717 GFVVRAPANTNDLS
+5717 LRSADIGGDLPALLE
-5731 AVLRAVLEALG
+5731 AVLAALG
-5742 DREATVIGQSDSTGV
+5742 DREVTVIGHSDENGV
-5757 SVAVLPTVRP
+5757 TLTVFPT
-5767 LATGARALDES
+5767 ARRVEGDEP
-5778 LLLAGVP
+5778 LLLAGAWA
-5785 GVLTPV
+5785 GAEAAAIRTRLADV
-5791 DMEQQRAA
+5791 DLSQDDFDAVVRVVTERVNA
-5799 LTMSARDFETLRRDV
+5799 LESLSERFGRVYARD
-5814 VGWLN
+5814 
-5819 ALPSTSDRLNNV
+5819 
-5831 FADDAAAGRIPVARL
+5831 AANGQIAPVEKQNL
-5846 AAMETRRDGVFAA
+5846 QTRRAEAFAA
-5859 VLNPARAT
+5859 VLNPARA
-5867 ASPENYPNDPL
+5867 AAAPENYVDDPL
-5878 NPDRLAADRARLRL
+5878 NPDRLGPNRARFRW

-5899 NDNPPLPGALL
+5899 NDNPPVPGALL
-5910 DVSEEAFEAQEWT
+5910 DVSDEALEPQQWT
-5923 PRGARHFVS
+5923 SRGARHFVQ
-5932 LLRQAPGHLVFRN
+5932 LLRQAVSYVVFRN
-5945 EGRTPEASG
+5945 EGRSPEDSG
-5954 ASVLDRDHNQL
+5954 ASVVDRDHNQM
-5965 VPRAVVNTLTG
+5965 VPLAAVNDLAG
-5976 GTLAVET
+5976 GTLAVES
-5983 APRALLWQQGPVKVE
+5983 APRALLWEKGAVRVE

-6007 VVTSDATG
+6007 VVSSDATG
-6015 AGLERGMELVSRSLN
+6015 VGLERGLELVSTALN
-6030 LGSYGQGLRGSV
+6030 LGAYGRGMHGAV
-6042 AGAALIG
+6042 AGAAVLG
-6049 TRTADGYAIYV
+6049 LRRPNGYSIYV
-6060 LPRRADGHAQTGAL
+6060 IPRRGDGDARTGAL

-6085 EDYAGWNAENAMD
+6085 EEFNAWNASSAAD
-6098 RVRQVS
+6098 RIRAVGVS
-6104 VSEREWSVYL
+6104 DREWAVYL
-6114 RRFHGQAMV
+6114 RRFHGQALV
-6123 EGRDFPGRGRWNAFF
+6123 EGQGPKGRGPMGKLFF
-6138 IGLSVLALL
+6138 GLVVLISLA
-6147 LVSGDVAAASVAAG
+6147 VSGDASAAG
-6161 NPVLAAGSMGV
+6161 IIVANPVFSSGVFGSLPQAG
-6172 LPLASLALLAVVALR
+6172 LLLLALGFVMVRWPSVREVLR
-6187 SRIAS
+6187 TLRLKTDQTA
-6192 VRAAVTTARSRSV
+6192 RAAVA
-6205 STVRAAVGLV
+6205 LV
-6215 ARSTEKLL
+6215 ARGTEKLL
-6223 QNVVNRPVAI
+6223 QLVLNRPVAI
-6233 ALAFAALFALVGV
+6233 ALAFAALFALSGA

-6251 SVGAA
+6251 TVGAT
-6256 ETGAVAGSALPL
+6256 ESGAVAAAALPL
-6268 LAGMTVAALTGAGL
+6268 LAGMTLAAVAGTALKAGHM
-6282 SAVLSLPGVPD
+6282 SLPGLPR
-6293 VRSTWDLFK
+6293 VRTTFDLFK
-6302 RAPREGPEN
+6302 LAPRETSQN
-6311 GIAWVVDLPRNQF
+6311 GIAWVVDLPSNQF
-6324 DPEVGV
+6324 EAEVGV
-6330 RLLSEIRG
+6330 RLLNELRA
-6338 AAQDAAGRDHS
+6338 AAQDAPDRDHS

-6359 SETERAALIQA
+6359 DAQALAALVSA
-6370 FREQAAGL
+6370 FREQAAQLDGL
-6378 EGLSASFVDR
+6378 PQAFVNRLSINV
-6388 LQISIVARQE
+6388 VARAE
-6398 TILRNRLAQLAG
+6398 TPLKARLSQLSG
-6410 SHRLVVVAPA
+6410 SHRLVVVAPVR
-6420 AEGDFWRNL
+6420 EGDFWRNL

-6442 NVASDVVLSGAA
+6442 NTASDVVLSGAA
-6454 GEAVAA
+6454 AEAVAA
-6460 EMSKAGQ
+6460 EMAKSGQ
-6467 TVTRDAQ
+6467 NVSRDAQ

-6481 AVPALEAIENEK
+6481 ALSALETIENEK

>member
-1 MSHWLSTN
+1 MARDARARRAGRRMNFTLSTS
-9 TPKKATAALLAGVL
+9 TPKKLTAGLLAGVL
-23 VFTTIGDSLA
+23 VFTTVGDSLA
-33 QTNFWS
+33 QSNFWS
-39 DRQAARGAAAGSG
+39 ERQAARSASPAPG
-52 FSDENQRQLRSIPWP
+52 FADDTQRQLRSIPWP
-67 KDALNPV
+67 KDSLNPV
-74 LGAYRLPAVLG
+74 LGTYRLPAALG
-85 AVIETVPAPQADAP
+85 AVIETHPADKPEAP
-99 LVLHI
+99 VVFHL
-104 QDAHGLYGAQFN
+104 QDAHGLYGAQYN
-116 ASKILEGLRKAGWS
+116 ASKILDGLRKAGWS
-130 GRDGL
+130 GREAV
-135 TVFQE
+135 TVYQE

-146 PVDWLAAFPDSDVK
+146 PVDWLAAFPDLEVK

-166 YLRRGDITG
+166 YLRRGDVTG
-175 EEYRAVVA
+175 EEYRAVVT

-204 ARHDTAAAR
+204 ARHETAAAR
-213 AAADA
+213 AAADRA
-218 AITGFQTRLAA
+218 VAGFQSRLSA
-229 LKERLYPAPLRAIDK
+229 LKTRLYPAPLLAIDK
-244 AVDAYANQRHSFIEY
+244 AIDGYANQQHSFIEY

-265 AAPKDVRW
+265 AAPKDVHW
-273 EKYPNLDRLRR
+273 EKYPNLDRLHRL
-284 ITALE
+284 TALE
-289 SQMDLRAVADERDLA
+289 SRMDLRAIADERDLL
-304 VRKMAAHIG
+304 VRKMAAHID
-313 AGDLRRLTDRAVEV
+313 ADDLRRLADRAVEV
-327 RGGVLTPAR
+327 RGGVLTAAR
-336 FYEEFLTLADRLR
+336 FYEEFLTLADQMR
-349 REGQDMPTQALRN
+349 RKGRDMPTQALRN
-362 YVGYLKLSETLKH
+362 YVGYLKLSESLKH
-375 DELMAEAEQLRA
+375 DELMAEADQLRA
-387 RLLERYSSDDRLW
+387 RLLARYAADDRVW
-400 RMVQTDRRVSLE
+400 RLVQTDRRVSLE

-423 QYAAFRREGPLDWPE
+423 QYAAFRQDGPLDWPD
-438 VDRYLAAQEA
+438 VDRYLATQEA
-448 SLRLSVGAARDLG
+448 MLNLPAGVSGDLSWAD
-461 WTESL
+461 SL
-466 PSVRAFYELALDRD
+466 PAVRAFYELALDRD
-480 IALVKNTLADLKGR
+480 VALVRNTLDDLKVR
-494 GESRGVLIAG
+494 GETRGVLVAG

-529 EADEPRRAE
+529 EADESRRGE
-538 DLKISKDLAALGA
+538 DLKISKDLAALSA
-551 SATAR
+551 SASAR
-556 EMNRLGAGTLALPLG
+556 EMNNLGRGTSALPLQR
-571 ENTPAQMGSAATG
+571 NIPAQMGAAAAG
-584 LAMTAALSLGEKSR
+584 VAMTSALSMGDRAR
-598 AYLET
+598 AYLDS
-603 LRAWLKGSASRLGL
+603 LRSWLKGPASRLGL

-645 VFAFREGDAERGD
+645 VFAFREGDADRGD

-666 RELDGT
+666 RELGGT
-672 GQVNLAKRLPGVVEG
+672 DQVNLARRLPGVVES

-701 KGRTDTAEIQKTI
+701 RGRTDTAGIQQTI
-714 RTGAPG
+714 RQNAPS
-720 YLTDVLALAST
+720 YLTDVMAVVST
-731 AATAANQPILENSR
+731 AATATNRPMLENSR
-745 EGQALM
+745 EGQEIL

-762 QRAPSRL
+762 QRAPGRV
-769 SGWLAGAAGRAA
+769 SGLVSGGARRAAAWVSAARSRAA
-781 AGVGIARGI
+781 AGITAQDATGT
-790 ASRALSWKAGNA
+790 

-807 WATVAGAT
+807 VAA
-815 VLASLGALV
+815 LASATFLASVGAFI

-830 YPIFAVAFVA
+830 FPVFAVLFVA

-847 RLKNPASPL
+847 RMKDPNAPL
-856 GRFLKYSPLGV
+856 ARFLRYSPLGLIV
-867 VVAWTA
+867 VWTA
-873 VSVGALPAA
+873 LSVGVLPAA
-882 ATLGMAAAVSVGT
+882 TTLGMAIAVSIA
-895 VVLVRVLSK
+895 S
-904 MNLPSPALR
+904 MNLIRVFNKLKLPAPAMKS
-913 TLLAGLVFLG
+913 LLAALVFLG
-923 VVSPAFAAPFAT
+923 VVSPAFAEPFAT
-935 DAVVSGAQAEST
+935 GAALSSTQAEATVSA
-947 LSGDVVTS
+947 DVVTS
-955 TYTGS
+955 TYNGTF
-960 LVAVGAVL
+960 VAVAVL
-968 AAALAVYGVSRLR
+968 FAAAVAVYGVSRLR
-981 GRLARTSPAVTS
+981 TRFARPALETPPAPVAAAPSVSPA
-993 APAGPTAEDAPAPA
+993 TAVS
-1007 RRFSLGGFWI
+1007 RLSLGGFWI
-1017 PLAVTVASYA
+1017 PMAVTVATYA
-1027 GLVAFGFPAAT
+1027 GLVAFGFPAAI
-1038 EVLQTFI
+1038 EVLQSFI
-1045 ASPALPA
+1045 ASPALPGL
-1052 VTKIMLNVL
+1052 TKLMLDVL

-1066 FLSQVTLLLTG
+1066 FVSQVTLLLTG

-1087 TAGGVFGRAVRA
+1087 TAGGIFGRAVRA
-1099 LRPNTEGLDS
+1099 LRPNVEGIDFA
-1109 TKGLLAQTGER
+1109 KGVLAQTGER
-1120 SAVNRQTVREIVR
+1120 SAVNRQTVREILR
-1133 ARGVAAG
+1133 AKGLAAG
-1140 FTAAFWRA
+1140 FTTAFWRA
-1148 VAFVAGDVWRTF
+1148 AAFVVGDVWRTF

-1184 PPSLLEESFISTD
+1184 PPSLLEESFVNTD

-1203 GARPVFRRTATLL
+1203 GARPAFRRTATLL

-1248 SWTLSAAVVPG
+1248 SWTLSAAVIPG

-1274 AFLRSGGPDVPA
+1274 ALFRSGGTDVPTRTRWVQ
-1286 RARWIQRSVRSMIFL
+1286 RAVRAMIFL
-1301 LPAAAIAFLVPAGGD
+1301 LPAAAIGFLVPAGGD
-1316 ALGLTAAVVHFNP
+1316 ALGLTAAVVNFNP

-1334 GTGWSAGFGHTGVGA
+1334 GTGWSAGFGHTGVAA

-1372 VSGAQR
+1372 VSGAQEI
-1378 LNLSALAERENLTQT
+1378 NLTNLAERENLTQT
-1393 KASRWARALGWVP
+1393 KPSRGVRALGWVLH
-1406 RMKAS
+1406 MKAS
-1411 LLEPVHALPYQDAD
+1411 LFEPVHVLPYQDAE
-1425 GGPVLGSLW
+1425 GRSIRGSLW

-1442 APRTLGF
+1442 APRTLGV

-1457 EIEAAKW
+1457 EIETAKW
-1464 VAHLLGG
+1464 AAHLLGN
-1471 SLGGLGRFFEHLIV
+1471 SLGGVGRFFEHLIV
-1485 KAEGDGGRASV
+1485 KTEGDGERASV

-1503 LDRVGAGANVAGAAA
+1503 LERAGAGANLAEAAA
-1518 DFLLPSARA
+1518 DLLLPSAQA
-1527 ADVSATGKTGE
+1527 AE
-1538 PAVVE
+1538 PPARDETVDAAV
-1543 PAVSEPVVDKAVP
+1543 AEPVVQETVSPP
-1556 AAGPA
+1556 APV

-1571 SSLNVRASPGRDA
+1571 SSLNVRESPGRDA
-1584 PYAGAL
+1584 PRVGAL
-1590 KPNESPVMIYEYAA
+1590 QPNQSPVVIYEYADA
-1604 VTGAA
+1604 NGAA
-1609 GTEQWARVG
+1609 GMEKWARVG
-1618 ADRWVD
+1618 TDQWVD
-1624 ARYLKIAPRSEEGIV
+1624 ARYLKIAPRADEGVIEF
-1639 DYATVQTQTRPL
+1639 ATVQTQARPL
-1651 TVRAAPGVEKTA
+1651 TVRSAPGVDKTA
-1663 VGALPK
+1663 VDALPK
-1669 GSPVGVLQYASVITE
+1669 GTPVGVLQYATVKTD
-1684 RGEEKWAKIGANRWV
+1684 RGEMTWAKIGANRWV
-1699 SAQYLSVHS
+1699 SAQHLAVHS
-1708 AGPAATPAPAPA
+1708 PGPATTPAATPAPIDS
-1720 VPTTAVAVP
+1720 
-1729 AAPALENLAQTAA
+1729 AAPVAPVASATESLARAAA
-1742 EILPSLA
+1742 ELLPSLA
-1749 AVPDPSLTVALPI
+1749 AVPDPSLTVTVPM
-1762 EGGVDRPA
+1762 ESGVDRPMQ
-1770 PETVTVEN
+1770 ETVPVAEPP
-1778 VATAAV
+1778 ATAEPT
-1784 APGVLTQW
+1784 PGVFTQW

-1809 WMAGLSLAD
+1809 WIAGLSLAD
-1818 WAMPLFT
+1818 WAMPMFT

-1835 WRRNPTPQD
+1835 WRRNPTPRD
-1844 FSNWAAG
+1844 FSNWAEG
-1851 VADRMLHELT
+1851 VADRMLHELK

-1875 LRWRRNQLSATDQS
+1875 MRWRRNQLSASDQA
-1889 RVDAAPAWR
+1889 RVDAVPAWR

-1918 HGSHGRYISFIG
+1918 YGSHGRYISFIG

-1942 IGDPELKS
+1942 NGDPELNR
-1950 LLGQL
+1950 LLREL
-1955 AVVDR
+1955 AGVDR
-1960 AVARLVHDRKTVDDA
+1960 GVTRLVYDRKTVDDA
-1975 AKRSELAE
+1975 AKRADLTE
-1983 LNRRRDELDQ
+1983 LNRRRDDLDR
-1993 KILDRRL
+1993 KIIDRRL
-2000 ALQTQFMEPLRR
+2000 ALQSQFMEPLRR
-2012 ALAERRDRALGDAAD
+2012 ALAERRDQALGDTAD

-2053 EGFRLQFRSRLFLSL
+2053 EGFRLQFRSRVFLSL

-2084 FFFPSPILTA
+2084 FFFPAPILTA

-2127 KGHARRDFLE
+2127 KGHARLDFLE
-2137 VVRDH
+2137 VVREH
-2142 AKAAGRPYAFSVEVP
+2142 AKTHGRPYAFSVEVP
-2157 KMSGNPMDGF
+2157 KMSGNPLDGF

-2185 GISTKFDLTP
+2185 GIATKFDLTP
-2195 GAPRAELRLPRILSV
+2195 GSPRAELRLPRILSD
-2210 EEQQQFEEFARG
+2210 EEQKQFQEFARA
-2222 RLWDGFRLDVSVEF
+2222 RLWDGFRLDVAIEF
-2236 EPVIEQDQQVGT
+2236 EPVLEKEMLVGT
-2248 RAVFRPSP
+2248 RVDFRPSP
-2256 GPGARFRARV
+2256 GVGDRFQSRV
-2266 DEVLAKAK
+2266 GDVFGRAK

-2281 PGGVE
+2281 TEGIR
-2286 ILHDEWIVIESLE
+2286 ILHDEWIEIESLE
-2299 DYVSPIGPGMYPAE
+2299 EYVSPIGPGMYPAE
-2313 TEGVSTAEEKAWS
+2313 TEGVSANEEKTWS

-2344 DRAPNVSVRFDN
+2344 DRSPNVSARFDN
-2356 VDGRVVRR
+2356 VDGQVVRR

-2377 EIAQNVDM
+2377 EIAQNIDM
-2385 MTRFH
+2385 TTRFF

-2427 AMPSNTNNPM
+2427 AMPSNTGNPQM
-2437 LIQYELENLQKLQSE
+2437 IQYELENLQKLQSE

-2467 QAIEWASGLETKW
+2467 QGIEWASGLEGKW
-2480 REALAAADPVK
+2480 REALAGEDPVK

-2499 FGKDGSRDY
+2499 FGKDGSRNY

-2514 NVLHARTAAD
+2514 GVLHVRTDAN
-2524 GRRSLATMTRAEAIE
+2524 GRRALETVSRAEAIG
-2539 RLKGV
+2539 RLKELDIESV
-2544 DAETV
+2544 DT
-2549 DAVVRWGRGGWG
+2549 VVRWGRGGWG

-2567 AGLEWIKAGHTRPP
+2567 AGLEWIKAGRTRPP

-2594 PDAPIFPNASQLAGD
+2594 PDAPIFPNAAQLAGD
-2609 ILGYFRNEVLVHRV
+2609 ILGYFRNEVLVHRAN
-2623 DGTTVLYKAE
+2623 GTTALFKSE
-2633 LSSDVVQVTEN
+2633 RSSDVVQLTEN
-2644 GQSRTV
+2644 GQTRSLS
-2650 NRAEANKAL
+2650 RAEANKAL
-2659 AAAIAD
+2659 ATAISD
-2665 FGTDRLSDAEGR
+2665 FATDRLSDAQDR

-2706 EHPANKGV
+2706 EHPANRGV

-2766 NLSAMYG
+2766 NMSAMYG
-2773 KIFKRASYG
+2773 KVFKRAAYG

-2820 LMSRTQDRETKQ
+2820 LMSRSQDRETRQ

-2837 RMRLGG
+2837 RMRLGD
-2843 RHDLLRLVMTPA
+2843 RYELLRLVMSPK
-2855 ASGNGAISVEV
+2855 SDGKGAIAVDV
-2866 QRINEQGEWAAW
+2866 QRVDEQGEWVSW

-2887 GPKPVVQRIAAYLTN
+2887 GPKPMVQRIAAYLTN

-2936 AYARDALPHA
+2936 AYAGDALPHA
-2946 HRYHLGGIDFR
+2946 HRYHLGGINFR

-2962 SFLVVLAALVP
+2962 SFLIVLAALVP

-3013 AISRVR
+3013 AVSRVR
-3019 IITTSPAVGK
+3019 IVTTSPAVGK
-3029 LLFAGLLVVFGV
+3029 LLFAGLLVVYGV
-3041 KNFLLSL
+3041 KNFLMSL

-3111 MMNLVLFGTLSLA
+3111 MMNLVLFGTLSFL
-3124 AFAGLIYSGNIYFGA
+3124 AFAGLIYTGNIYFGA

-3151 MLTGWLVAHFAGQA
+3151 MLTGWIVAHFAGQA
-3165 YRRDDKNA
+3165 YRRDDKKA
-3173 MRWRW
+3173 MQWRW

-3196 VTTFLTDSKI
+3196 VTTFLTDTKI
-3206 QALRTPPAAELVLK
+3206 QALRTPPPAEMVLK

-3263 TNVGAGIKAEVFPGI
+3263 TNVGAGIKAEVFPGL
-3278 ESLRLTG
+3278 ESVKLTG
-3285 IPKLDLPLPGDVKT
+3285 LPKLDLPLPGDVRT
-3299 SPYTTAQFEPPE
+3299 SPYSSAQFEPPE

-3357 LITLEPHAAVALKI
+3357 LITLEPHAAVALKV

-3399 TALLMDINATF
+3399 TALLMDINAAL
-3410 GDTATTQ
+3410 GDPNTTP

-3422 TVDEIAQLLLW
+3422 SVDEIAQLLLW

-3455 HPKNET
+3455 HPKNDT

-3518 IERAWEVV
+3518 IEKAWEVV

-3589 QMLEHNQKS
+3589 QMLEHNEKS
-3598 VTDPA
+3598 IADPT

-3612 ERIGADYIQQYSD
+3612 ERIGADYIQQFSD
-3625 AQKHPA
+3625 AQKFPA
-3631 DAALYNLVKDRMT
+3631 DMTLYNLVRDRMT

-3700 ATVQSLAQSLAPTLY
+3700 NTVQNIARSLAPKLY
-3715 TTHMKMEPGV
+3715 DTHMKMEPGV

-3766 RGWKIADAYTQ
+3766 GRWKMPEAYTQ

-3807 HLNIQKND
+3807 HLNIQKNA
-3815 IVKANRAPYTYQETM
+3815 IVKADKTPLTFRETVD
-3830 RALLEVRARVKD
+3830 ALLAVRERVKG

-3853 TLLLHSLKMK
+3853 TMLLHSLKMK
-3863 TLHPEVTEKAYW
+3863 TLHPEVTDKAYW
-3875 EENVIPTLRYW
+3875 EQNVLPTLRYW
-3886 AAWSASPQIM
+3886 AAWSANPKIM
-3896 SALDASPAWDWYRT
+3896 KAIDASPAWDAYRT

-3916 EKEMGAPIQDAE
+3916 EKEMGATIEDAE
-3928 VRQFNAAQSMAQLVD
+3928 VRQFNAVQSMAQLVD
-3943 GIYSAFPKLKKEHA
+3943 GIYTAFPKLKKEHA
-3957 GKPRRVA
+3957 ANPSRVA
-3964 DLMITLAERA
+3964 DLMVTLAQRSQ
-3974 RAYDALFDSLGEL
+3974 AYESLFAEL
-3987 PSDAVGFRE
+3987 TEIPSDAVGFRE

-4002 YELNGMAKKFD
+4002 YELNGMGKKFD

-4041 LPESFIEAIRAR
+4041 LPQSFIAAIRTR
-4053 MKDTQEQLGIG
+4053 MQDTQDQLGIG
-4064 EREIKPMDLKI
+4064 DREIKEIDLKM

-4086 SAIFSA
+4086 SAIYS
-4092 DAPAPLPAYSPAFL
+4092 DTAPAPLPAYSPAFL
-4106 KTVTAVG
+4106 RTVTAVG
-4113 RELIGYTHLI
+4113 KELIGYAMQI
-4123 GQQTRGLPR
+4123 AQQTRGLPR
-4132 VHNYVLK
+4132 VNEYVLK
-4139 EPGILENEAIQI
+4139 EPGILENESIQI
-4151 FLLKKRGGGNFNQA
+4151 YLLKKRAGSNFNLA
-4165 NYVAHTRLIF
+4165 NYVTHTRLVF
-4175 QKIDTILRDRPGIL
+4175 QKIDTILRDRPGLL
-4189 RTDVFGNYR
+4189 RSETFAAYR
-4198 GVKSGLLSPQANE
+4198 GVKSSLLSPQANE

-4227 NLVVNAE
+4227 NLVINGE
-4234 HNDMRPGKPLAAR
+4234 HNEMRPGGALAAR
-4247 GLSPEGWMAAYLDAW
+4247 SLTPEGWMKAYLDTW
-4262 DHFENAPKYGGR
+4262 DHFENAPKYGGQR
-4274 QYQHVPY
+4274 YTHVPY
-4281 REEGFVD
+4281 REEGFAD

-4296 WGFGKFWE
+4296 WGFTKFWE

-4312 QVERFMSDPAFV
+4312 QVERFMSNPAFV
-4324 KFIRTAGGAGE
+4324 KFIRTAGGPGE
-4335 KMLWVINDDIFRKS
+4335 KLLWVINDDIFRKS

-4366 GLTEMFIDA
+4366 GLAEMFIDA
-4375 GKKFPGAEINYQLLA
+4375 GKKFPGAEVNYQLLA
-4390 ARYLRYYDLFY
+4390 SRYLRYYDLFHSAS
-4401 TVNPA
+4401 PA
-4406 TGKTR
+4406 TGKIR
-4411 FPHLPYQEEGFI
+4411 FPNLPFQEEGFI
-4423 ESLVTGGYNFES
+4423 ESLVTGGYNFEA

-4445 IMKLR
+4445 IMKLQ

-4467 GDIFVRGY
+4467 GDLFVRGY

-4481 SESTVPPGVSMP
+4481 AESTVPPGVSMP

-4527 LAADVPVLKTAARA
+4527 VKADIPVLKTAARA

-4551 KAADG
+4551 KGADG
-4556 KDLYPKLRPIFE
+4556 KDLYPKLRPVFD

-4580 RATGL
+4580 KATGL

-4590 FPEVFTNYIDV
+4590 FSEIFTNYIDV

-4612 YLQPEQGPAGG
+4612 YLQPEQGTAGG

-4630 TYLRVLKENLRKDAA
+4630 TYLRVLKENLQKDAA
-4645 AIEARFVTRDQRD
+4645 AIEARFVTRSQQD
-4658 RRFGLGAELED
+4658 RRLGLGAELED
-4669 EKAGAAEDEKRA
+4669 EKAGGTDEEKRS

-4692 SQFILDAGYIMTEI
+4692 SQFILDAGYIITEI
-4706 VRDMNNEIAAA
+4706 VRDMNHEIAAA
-4717 GAPALKGV
+4717 GAPALKNV
-4725 TVDGLLSHYFKTLKY
+4725 TVDGLLNHYFKTLKY

-4745 YKDDIVRVQSYRDSE
+4745 YKDQIIRVQSYRDSE

-4774 RFAFIDYL
+4774 RFAFIDFLVY
-4782 AFSPQAD
+4782 SPQAD
-4789 ARLNEFF
+4789 ARLKEFF
-4796 TGNGLASVEQ
+4796 AGNGLTSVEQ
-4806 FVDRFYANLKT
+4806 FIDRFYANLKT
-4817 VQSTEGLRQALD
+4817 VQTTDGLRQALD

-4855 ISPETLQRVAGRIPD
+4855 ISPETLQKVAARIPD

-4881 GGEGGTAL
+4881 GEKGPSM

-4902 LARELAAARPLGET
+4902 LARELASARPLGET

-4930 WMTNTIVK
+4930 WMTNTVVK

-4945 GVYLDEENPDHAKF
+4945 GIYLDEKIPEHEAF

-4969 QDLKSVVQELAAQEQ
+4969 QDLKSVVQQLAAQKD

-4990 PYLDEVAKVDRAIQ
+4990 PYLDEVAKVDKSIQ
-5004 DLTVKMETARRD
+5004 ELTVKMEAAKRD
-5016 LRESLAEDYQT
+5016 LRQSLAEDYET

-5040 ERLGYLIQLG
+5040 ERVGYLIQLG
-5050 ESLDQT
+5050 ETLDQT
-5056 YAQGVSEKNQA
+5056 YAQGVNEKNQA

-5080 GVGLWGL
+5080 GVGLWSL

-5097 GLSGMAR
+5097 GLSGLAR
-5104 LRADLEELNKR
+5104 LRADLDELNKR
-5115 REGIPALS
+5115 RVGIPTLS

-5155 VLSKAPYVFEAP
+5155 VLSRAPYQFEAP
-5167 AATRDRVF
+5167 AESRDRVF
-5175 QGEGFEVRQTE
+5175 EGQGFQVRQSQE
-5186 EKRGGRPVVEHK
+5186 NRGGRPVVEHK
-5198 IMSGGYLIGRIEVST
+5198 ITSGGYLIGRVEVST

-5223 PGTAGVTYP
+5223 PGVGGVSYP
-5232 LSPGPSLVLM
+5232 LNPGPSLVLA
-5242 GYGETTAV
+5242 GYGETTPA
-5250 GKKVYRY
+5250 GKKTYQY
-5257 GAEMTNVNY
+5257 GGQLSNVTY
-5266 RVDETGRLVLSASLR
+5266 RVDDAGRLVLSATLR
-5281 DTAGAFTTK
+5281 DAGGAFASPN
-5290 DFQMAIGVAP
+5290 FQMAIGVAP
-5300 GNTRVTVSG
+5300 GTTRVTVSG
-5309 QFGARRDVSLS
+5309 DFTARRDVNLS

-5335 PKGPP
+5335 PNGPP
-5340 SPSDRSLFVEA
+5340 SPADRSLSVEA
-5351 VGFTGDRYYSYFG
+5351 LGASGNRYYSYFG

-5379 RTVSL
+5379 QSVSL

-5397 TPDTVTLTDPAGR
+5397 IPDQVVVKDTTGKTTR
-5410 VTRVAPVATYTLL
+5410 VTPVATYTLL
-5423 PQQSTARDNIAIAPV
+5423 PQQASARDNIAIAPI
-5438 VGGATD
+5438 VGGTAD
-5444 LSIRAGGAI
+5444 LPVRTGGTI
-5453 QLRYTVEY
+5453 QVRYTVDY
-5461 TPVQLKEDGTPAA
+5461 TPVVLKEDGTPAP
-5474 INGAAAQPAAPTPA
+5474 INGGAVAPQNQTA
-5488 PGAGSQAAPAA
+5488 PQKQAAPAA
-5499 PPAASAPPV
+5499 PKATASAPAP
-5508 GAAWTRGFLAFAPT
+5508 AAGVDTGTPWAQSVLRFAPAAA
-5522 ALVLLGSLVLGA
+5522 ALLASLLVGA
-5534 LAVVWFRRGP
+5534 LALLWFRRGP
-5544 KAPTS
+5544 KAPPAATERTDPEFS
-5549 GTPNRFVRWGRGL
+5549 PQGTPG
-5562 LAALGLGRASAETT
+5562 AT
-5576 AIENRTEP
+5576 APLDVDLP
-5584 ALENG
+5584 A
-5589 PAADA
+5589 D
-5594 DDDFDIDVNLADW
+5594 
-5607 NAEPALDDVDVAIPG
+5607 ALDDVDLGLDIPI
-5622 LELDETP
+5622 P
-5629 GEDLDFDFSA
+5629 GEDTTDVDMDMNFDVV
-5639 LADGEN
+5639 ADGDQWN
-5645 WEDVSVVIDMALMS
+5645 DPKTFVSFALMMNE
-5659 GAGSLVVWDYRS
+5659 GAPAIWDVRRHQVVWERLGTDPLA
-5671 KRAERVSLG
+5671 RAEG
-5680 DSPVSLGP
+5680 I
-5688 TAPLDI
+5688 PLTVVT
-5694 ANDASG
+5694 DAEG
-5700 FPKFGLGV
+5700 LPKFGPRIETV
-5708 EVLSEGPVR
+5708 TEWPVKAIRLR
-5717 GFVVRAPANTNDLS
+5717 GADVGGDLPLLLE
-5731 AVLRAVLEALG
+5731 AVLNALG
-5742 DREATVIGQSDSTGV
+5742 NREITVFGHSDQNGV
-5757 SVAVLPTVRP
+5757 ILTVFPTERRV
-5767 LATGARALDES
+5767 ES
-5778 LLLAGVP
+5778 EEHALLAGAWAGADP
-5785 GVLTPV
+5785 A
-5791 DMEQQRAA
+5791 E
-5799 LTMSARDFETLRRDV
+5799 LRR
-5814 VGWLN
+5814 
-5819 ALPSTSDRLNNV
+5819 
-5831 FADDAAAGRIPVARL
+5831 RL
-5846 AAMETRRDGVFAA
+5846 ADLNLTAEAFEDLVRAVTERVNGLESFGEKLGRVYTRDVAGGHIALSGNDALQARRSKAFAA
-5859 VLNPARAT
+5859 VLNPSRAAAET
-5867 ASPENYPNDPL
+5867 ANYVDDPL
-5878 NPDRLAADRARLRL
+5878 NPDRLAPARARLRW

-5899 NDNPPLPGALL
+5899 NDNPPVPGALL
-5910 DVSEEAFEAQEWT
+5910 DVSEEALEPQEWT
-5923 PRGARHFVS
+5923 PRGARHFIQ
-5932 LLRQAPGHLVFRN
+5932 LLRQAAGYVVFRN

-5965 VPRAVVNTLTG
+5965 VPAAVVNGLTG
-5976 GTLAVET
+5976 GKLAVEST
-5983 APRALLWQQGPVKVE
+5983 PRLFLWEKEGVRVE

-6007 VVTSDATG
+6007 VVSSDATG
-6015 AGLERGMELVSRSLN
+6015 TGLERGLELVSRALN
-6030 LGSYGQGLRGSV
+6030 VGAYGQGLSGSV
-6042 AGAALIG
+6042 AGAALVG
-6049 TRTADGYAIYV
+6049 LRRENGFSIYV
-6060 LPRRADGHAQTGAL
+6060 IPRRAGGDARTGAL
-6074 EMAGLFVLRSA
+6074 ELAGLFVLRSA
-6085 EDYAGWNAENAMD
+6085 EEFNAWNADAAAA
-6098 RVRQVS
+6098 RVRSVGVS
-6104 VSEREWSVYL
+6104 DREWAIYL
-6114 RRFHGQAMV
+6114 RRFHGQVAV
-6123 EGRDFPGRGRWNAFF
+6123 EGRGPTGRGPWGTLFF
-6138 IGLSVLALL
+6138 GLAV
-6147 LVSGDVAAASVAAG
+6147 
-6161 NPVLAAGSMGV
+6161 
-6172 LPLASLALLAVVALR
+6172 LALLAVSGDAYAADFVVSNPVYASGVLGSFPLGGLFLLLVAVATARLSALR
-6187 SRIAS
+6187 EAAKTVRFKS
-6192 VRAAVTTARSRSV
+6192 VQ
-6205 STVRAAVGLV
+6205 TVRASVGLV
-6215 ARSTEKLL
+6215 ARGTEKLL
-6223 QNVVNRPVAI
+6223 QTVLNRPVAI
-6233 ALAFAALFALVGV
+6233 ALAFAALFALSGA

-6256 ETGAVAGSALPL
+6256 ESGAVASSALPL
-6268 LAGMTVAALTGAGL
+6268 LAGMALAAIAGTGLTAGR
-6282 SAVLSLPGVPD
+6282 LSLPGLPN
-6293 VRSTWDLFK
+6293 VRTTFDLFK
-6302 RAPREGPEN
+6302 LAPRDGSQN
-6311 GIAWVVDLPRNQF
+6311 GVAWVVDLPRNQF
-6324 DPEVGV
+6324 DAEVGV
-6330 RLLSEIRG
+6330 RLLNEIRS
-6338 AAQDAAGRDHS
+6338 AAQDAPDRNHS
-6349 LTLAMPNPPV
+6349 LTLAMPNPPADAQAL
-6359 SETERAALIQA
+6359 AALIRT
-6370 FREQAAGL
+6370 FREQAAQL
-6378 EGLSASFVDR
+6378 EGLPQSFVDR
-6388 LQISIVARQE
+6388 LAINVVARAE
-6398 TILRNRLAQLAG
+6398 TPLKTRLAQLAG

-6420 AEGDFWRNL
+6420 GEGDFWRNL

-6442 NVASDVVLSGAA
+6442 NTASDVVLSGAA
-6454 GEAVAA
+6454 ADAVAA
-6460 EMSKAGQ
+6460 EMAKSGQ
-6467 TVTRDAQ
+6467 TVSRDAQ

-6481 AVPALEAIENEK
+6481 AVTALESIENEK

>member
-1 MSHWLSTN
+1 MFNCNAGMARDAREGRAGRRMNVSQVTN
-9 TPKKATAALLAGVL
+9 TPKKITAGVLAGVL
-23 VFTTIGDSLA
+23 IFTTVGESLA
-33 QTNFWS
+33 QSNFWS
-39 DRQAARGAAAGSG
+39 DRQAARGAAAAGG

-67 KDALNPV
+67 KDSLNPV
-74 LGAYRLPAVLG
+74 LGAYRLPAALG
-85 AVIETVPAPQADAP
+85 AVVETRPAARPEGP

-104 QDAHGLYGAQFN
+104 QDAHGLYGAQLN
-116 ASKILEGLRKAGWS
+116 ASKILEGLRKVGWN
-130 GRDGL
+130 GRDAL

-146 PVDWLAAFPDSDVK
+146 PVDWLAAFPDPEIK

-213 AAADA
+213 AAADRSIA
-218 AITGFQTRLAA
+218 GFQARLAT
-229 LKERLYPAPLRAIDK
+229 LKQRLFPAPLLAIDK
-244 AVDAYANQRHSFIEY
+244 AVDGYTNQRHSFIEY

-265 AAPKDVRW
+265 AAPKDVHW
-273 EKYPNLDRLRR
+273 EKYPNLDRLHR

-289 SQMDLRAVADERDLA
+289 SQMDLRAVADERDLV
-304 VRKMAAHIG
+304 VRKMAARIG
-313 AGDLRRLTDRAVEV
+313 PDDLRRLADRAVEV

-336 FYEEFLTLADRLR
+336 FYEEFLTLADQLR
-349 REGQDMPTQALRN
+349 RKGSDMPTQALRN

-387 RLLERYSSDDRLW
+387 RLLDRYSANDRLW
-400 RMVQTDRRVSLE
+400 RIVQTDRRVSLE

-423 QYAAFRREGPLDWPE
+423 QYAAFRQDGPLEWPD
-438 VDRYLAAQEA
+438 VDRYLAALET
-448 SLRLSVGAARDLG
+448 SLRLPPGSAGDLA
-461 WTESL
+461 WADSL
-466 PSVRAFYELALDRD
+466 PAVRAFYELALDRD
-480 IALVKNTLADLKGR
+480 IALVQNTLTDLKNR

-513 LLRQSGAGYVV
+513 VLRQSGAGYVV

-538 DLKISKDLAALGA
+538 DLKISRDLAALGA
-551 SATAR
+551 ATAR
-556 EMNRLGAGTLALPLG
+556 EMNNLGRGTSELPLQR
-571 ENTPAQMGSAATG
+571 NLPAQIGAAAAG
-584 LAMTAALSLGEKSR
+584 VAMTNALSLGERSR
-598 AYLET
+598 AYLEG
-603 LRAWLKGSASRLGL
+603 LRDWLKGPASRMGL
-617 EIYSAHQLNTPEA
+617 EIYSAHQLNIPEA

-672 GQVNLAKRLPGVVEG
+672 DQINLAKRLPGVVES

-701 KGRTDTAEIQKTI
+701 KGRTDTAGIQQTI
-714 RTGAPG
+714 RSNAPS
-720 YLTDVLALAST
+720 YLTDVMALVST
-731 AATAANQPILENSR
+731 AATATNRPILENSR
-745 EGQALM
+745 EGQDIL

-762 QRAPSRL
+762 QRAPTRV
-769 SGWLAGAAGRAA
+769 SGLVSTWVRRTGTWVSAVARRTGGIAVKALLVLIGTTGTAA
-781 AGVGIARGI
+781 A
-790 ASRALSWKAGNA
+790 SQ
-802 TGLKR
+802 
-807 WATVAGAT
+807 
-815 VLASLGALV
+815 
-824 LSGDFF
+824 
-830 YPIFAVAFVA
+830 
-840 PVSLLAG
+840 
-847 RLKNPASPL
+847 
-856 GRFLKYSPLGV
+856 GV
-867 VVAWTA
+867 VVT
-873 VSVGALPAA
+873 GFTAA
-882 ATLGMAAAVSVGT
+882 APV
-895 VVLVRVLSK
+895 
-904 MNLPSPALR
+904 AL
-913 TLLAGLVFLG
+913 TLAGLV
-923 VVSPAFAAPFAT
+923 AIAA
-935 DAVVSGAQAEST
+935 V
-947 LSGDVVTS
+947 
-955 TYTGS
+955 
-960 LVAVGAVL
+960 
-968 AAALAVYGVSRLR
+968 VYGVPRLQAL
-981 GRLARTSPAVTS
+981 LAR
-993 APAGPTAEDAPAPA
+993 PAPA
-1007 RRFSLGGFWI
+1007 TVPPAPAEPATAEATPPAPTRSFSLGAFWI
-1017 PLAVTVASYA
+1017 PMAVTVATYA

-1038 EVLQTFI
+1038 ELFQSFI
-1045 ASPALPA
+1045 ASPALPG
-1052 VTKIMLNVL
+1052 VTKLMLDVL

-1099 LRPNTEGLDS
+1099 LRPNMEGLDS

-1133 ARGVAAG
+1133 ARGLAAG

-1148 VAFVAGDVWRTF
+1148 AAFVVGDVWRTF

-1184 PPSLLEESFISTD
+1184 PPSLLEESFVNTD

-1203 GARPVFRRTATLL
+1203 GARPAFRRTATLL
-1216 LLPLYATLG
+1216 LLPIYATLG

-1238 LGQFALMTTL
+1238 LGQYALMTTL
-1248 SWTLSAAVVPG
+1248 SWTLAAAVVPG

-1274 AFLRSGGPDVPA
+1274 AFLRPGGTDLPT
-1286 RARWIQRSVRSMIFL
+1286 RARWTQRAVRSMIFL

-1316 ALGLTAAVVHFNP
+1316 ALGLTAAVVNFNP

-1334 GTGWSAGFGHTGVGA
+1334 GTGWSAGFGHTGVAA

-1372 VSGAQR
+1372 VSGAQA
-1378 LNLSALAERENLTQT
+1378 LNLTTLAERENLTQT
-1393 KASRWARALGWVP
+1393 KASRGVRALGWV
-1406 RMKAS
+1406 RYIKAS
-1411 LLEPVHALPYQDAD
+1411 LFEPVHALPYQDAD
-1425 GGPVLGSLW
+1425 GQPVRGSLW

-1457 EIEAAKW
+1457 EIETAKW
-1464 VAHLLGG
+1464 VAHLLGN
-1471 SLGGLGRFFEHLIV
+1471 SLGGVGRLFEHLIV
-1485 KAEGDGGRASV
+1485 KTEGDGERASV

-1503 LDRVGAGANVAGAAA
+1503 LDRAGAGASLAEAAA
-1518 DFLLPSARA
+1518 DLLMPSAQA
-1527 ADVSATGKTGE
+1527 AEPPATGET
-1538 PAVVE
+1538 VE
-1543 PAVSEPVVDKAVP
+1543 TSVSEPVAQEAVP
-1556 AAGPA
+1556 AGAPV

-1571 SSLNVRASPGRDA
+1571 SSLNMRESPGRDA
-1584 PYAGAL
+1584 PRVGSL
-1590 KPNESPVMIYEYAA
+1590 QPNQSPVMIYEYAA

-1618 ADRWVD
+1618 VDQWVD
-1624 ARYLKIAPRSEEGIV
+1624 ARYLKIAPRAAEGVV

-1651 TVRAAPGVEKTA
+1651 TVRSAPGVDKSA
-1663 VGALPK
+1663 VDALPK
-1669 GSPVGVLQYASVITE
+1669 GSPVGVLQYASVMTE
-1684 RGEEKWAKIGANRWV
+1684 RGEEKWAKIGANHWV
-1699 SAQYLSVHS
+1699 NAQYLAVHS
-1708 AGPAATPAPAPA
+1708 PGPAATPAAAPVATPSPA
-1720 VPTTAVAVP
+1720 P
-1729 AAPALENLAQTAA
+1729 AAPALENLAQKAA
-1742 EILPSLA
+1742 ELLPSLA
-1749 AVPDPSLTVALPI
+1749 AVPDPSLTVALPM
-1762 EGGVDRPA
+1762 ESGVDRPVSEPA
-1770 PETVTVEN
+1770 PAAQTPS
-1778 VATAAV
+1778 TAAA
-1784 APGVLTQW
+1784 APGALTQW
-1792 AERAASVFTP
+1792 AERAASVFAP
-1802 MGAAAHH
+1802 MGAAVHH
-1809 WMAGLSLAD
+1809 WIAGFSLAE
-1818 WAMPLFT
+1818 WAMPVFT

-1835 WRRNPTPQD
+1835 WRRNPTPRD
-1844 FSNWAAG
+1844 FSNWAEG
-1851 VADRMLHELT
+1851 VADRMLHELK

-1875 LRWRRNQLSATDQS
+1875 MRWRRNQLSPVDQA

-1918 HGSHGRYISFIG
+1918 YGSHGRFISFIG

-1942 IGDPELKS
+1942 NGDPELQS
-1950 LLGQL
+1950 LLGEL
-1955 AVVDR
+1955 ADVDR
-1960 AVARLVHDRKTVDDA
+1960 RVGRLVYDRKTVDDA
-1975 AKRSELAE
+1975 AKRAE
-1983 LNRRRDELDQ
+1983 IADLNRRRDELDR
-1993 KILDRRL
+1993 KIINRRL
-2000 ALQTQFMEPLRR
+2000 ALQNQFMGPLRQ
-2012 ALAERRDRALGDAAD
+2012 ALAQRRDEALGDTAD

-2084 FFFPSPILTA
+2084 FFFPAPILTA

-2137 VVRDH
+2137 AVREH
-2142 AKAAGRPYAFSVEVP
+2142 AKTHGRPYVFSVEVP
-2157 KMSGNPMDGF
+2157 KMSGNPLDGF

-2172 AEEFLKPTEAEKK
+2172 AEEFLKPSEAEKK
-2185 GISTKFDLTP
+2185 GIATKFDLTP
-2195 GAPRAELRLPRILSV
+2195 GAPRAELRLPRILSDD
-2210 EEQQQFEEFARG
+2210 EQKQFEEFARA
-2222 RLWDGFRLDVSVEF
+2222 RLWDGFRLDVAIEF
-2236 EPVIEQDQQVGT
+2236 EPVLEKEQLVGT
-2248 RAVFRPSP
+2248 RVIFRPSP
-2256 GPGARFRARV
+2256 GAGGRFLSRV
-2266 DEVLAKAK
+2266 GDIFAQAK
-2274 GPAQRLA
+2274 GPTQRLA
-2281 PGGVE
+2281 PEGIRVRN
-2286 ILHDEWIVIESLE
+2286 DEWIEIESLE
-2299 DYVSPIGPGMYPAE
+2299 EYVSPLGPGMYPAE
-2313 TEGVSTAEEKAWS
+2313 TEGVTTTEEKTWS
-2326 NLGRMI
+2326 KLGRMI
-2332 EDEYGLPISLYF
+2332 EGEYGLPISLYF
-2344 DRAPNVSVRFDN
+2344 DQTPNVSVRFDN
-2356 VDGRVVRR
+2356 IDGQVVRR

-2377 EIAQNVDM
+2377 EIAQNLDTT
-2385 MTRFH
+2385 TRFF

-2407 IENIRQTLRDTAAEE
+2407 IENIRQTLRDTTAQE
-2422 FSLSF
+2422 FALSF
-2427 AMPSNTNNPM
+2427 AMPSNTGNPQM
-2437 LIQYELENLQKLQSE
+2437 IQYELENLQKLQSE

-2467 QAIEWASGLETKW
+2467 QAIEWASGLESKW
-2480 REALAAADPVK
+2480 REALADVDPVK

-2514 NVLHARTAAD
+2514 NVLHIRTTAD
-2524 GRRSLATMTRAEAIE
+2524 GQRALDTLPRAEAIA
-2539 RLKGV
+2539 LLNAV
-2544 DAETV
+2544 DAEGV

-2594 PDAPIFPNASQLAGD
+2594 PDAPIFPNAAQLAGD
-2609 ILGYFRNEVLVHRV
+2609 ILGYFRNEVLVHRM
-2623 DGTTVLYKAE
+2623 DGTTVLFKSA
-2633 LSSDVVQVTEN
+2633 LSADVVQVTEN
-2644 GQSRTV
+2644 GQTRSLSR
-2650 NRAEANKAL
+2650 ADANKAL
-2659 AAAIAD
+2659 SAAISA
-2665 FGTDRLSDAEGR
+2665 FTTDRLSDAEGR
-2677 PLEPDDLSVVMDDKN
+2677 SLEPDDLSVVMDDKN

-2706 EHPANKGV
+2706 EHPANQGV

-2766 NLSAMYG
+2766 RMSAMYG
-2773 KIFKRASYG
+2773 KVFKRAAYG

-2837 RMRLGG
+2837 RMQMGDRY
-2843 RHDLLRLVMTPA
+2843 DLLRLVMTPVA
-2855 ASGNGAISVEV
+2855 GGNGAISVEV
-2866 QRINEQGEWAAW
+2866 QRINEQGEWTTW
-2878 RTFEAAADE
+2878 RIFDAAADE
-2887 GPKPVVQRIAAYLTN
+2887 GPRPVVQRIAAYLTN

-2962 SFLVVLAALVP
+2962 SFLIVLAALVP
-2973 LWIFMDQAILTNE
+2973 LWLFMDQAILTNE

-3019 IITTSPAVGK
+3019 IVTTSPAVGK
-3029 LLFAGLLVVFGV
+3029 LLFAGLLVVFGI
-3041 KNFLLSL
+3041 KNFFMSLLS
-3048 LTISATTLMSLPIA
+3048 ISATTLMSLPIA

-3111 MMNLVLFGTLSLA
+3111 MMNLVLFGTLSFA
-3124 AFAGLIYSGNIYFGA
+3124 VFAGLIYTGNIYFGA

-3151 MLTGWLVAHFAGQA
+3151 MLTGWVVAHFAGQA
-3165 YRRDDKNA
+3165 YRRDDKKA

-3206 QALRTPPAAELVLK
+3206 QALRTPPAAEVVLK
-3220 QLADPVTKPR
+3220 QLADPVTNPR

-3263 TNVGAGIKAEVFPGI
+3263 TNVGAGIKAEVFPGV

-3299 SPYTTAQFEPPE
+3299 SPYSTARFEPPE

-3357 LITLEPHAAVALKI
+3357 LITLEPHAAVALKV

-3399 TALLMDINATF
+3399 TALLMDINAAL
-3410 GDTATTQ
+3410 GDTSTTP
-3417 QSQVR
+3417 QSRVR
-3422 TVDEIAQLLLW
+3422 SVDEIAQLLLW
-3433 DKIKTLWN
+3433 DKIKSLWD
-3441 HDFTA
+3441 HDYTTQ
-3446 HVQKGQTMK
+3446 VQNGQTMK
-3455 HPKNET
+3455 HPKNDT

-3468 YRELAEKATD
+3468 YRDLAEKASD

-3512 TRLSYE
+3512 TKLSYE

-3568 EMIPMVTAFYQEPGG
+3568 EMVPMVTAFYQEPGG

-3589 QMLEHNQKS
+3589 QMLEHNQKNI
-3598 VTDPA
+3598 TDPS
-3603 SADYMKTFL
+3603 SAEYMTTFL
-3612 ERIGADYIQQYSD
+3612 ERIGADYIQQFSD
-3625 AQKHPA
+3625 AAKHPV
-3631 DAALYNLVKDRMT
+3631 DATLYGLVKDRMT

-3700 ATVQSLAQSLAPTLY
+3700 ATVQTLAQSLAPTLY
-3715 TTHMKMEPGV
+3715 GTHMKMEPGV

-3756 SESIAGDMAR
+3756 SESIAADMAR
-3766 RGWKIADAYTQ
+3766 RGWKISDAYTQ

-3807 HLNIQKND
+3807 HLNIQKNE
-3815 IVKANRAPYTYQETM
+3815 IVKADRTPYTYQETM
-3830 RALLEVRARVKD
+3830 RALLGVRERVKD

-3853 TLLLHSLKMK
+3853 TLLLHSLKMR
-3863 TLHPEVTEKAYW
+3863 TLHPEVSEKTYW
-3875 EENVIPTLRYW
+3875 EGNVLPMLRYW
-3886 AAWSASPQIM
+3886 AAWSSSPKIM
-3896 SALDASPAWDWYRT
+3896 ATIDASPAWDWYRN

-3916 EKEMGAPIQDAE
+3916 ENEMGAAIEDAE
-3928 VRQFNAAQSMAQLVD
+3928 VRQFNAVQSMAQLVD
-3943 GIYSAFPKLKKEHA
+3943 GIYTAFPKLKTEHA
-3957 GKPRRVA
+3957 GKPKRVA
-3964 DLMITLAERA
+3964 ELMITLAERA
-3974 RAYDALFDSLGEL
+3974 RAYDALFDSLHDL

-4002 YELNGMAKKFD
+4002 YELNGMEKKFD
-4013 PKAGFAK
+4013 PKAGFTK

-4026 LRPINDLWNA
+4026 LQPINDLWNA

-4041 LPESFIEAIRAR
+4041 LPESFIEAVRAR
-4053 MKDTQEQLGIG
+4053 MRDTQEQLGIG
-4064 EREIKPMDLKI
+4064 GREIKPMDLKI

-4086 SAIFSA
+4086 SAIFSEK
-4092 DAPAPLPAYSPAFL
+4092 APAPLPAYSPAFL

-4113 RELIGYTHLI
+4113 RELMGYTQLI

-4132 VHNYVLK
+4132 VNNYVLK

-4151 FLLKKRGGGNFNQA
+4151 YLLKKRGGTNFNQG
-4165 NYVAHTRLIF
+4165 NYIAHTRLIF
-4175 QKIDTILRDRPGIL
+4175 QKIDNILSDRPGIL
-4189 RTDVFGNYR
+4189 RSESFGAYR
-4198 GVKSGLLSPQANE
+4198 AVKSGLLSPQANE

-4234 HNDMRPGKPLAAR
+4234 HNGMRPGGALAAR
-4247 GLSPEGWMAAYLDAW
+4247 GLSPEGWMAAYIDAW
-4262 DHFENAPKYGGR
+4262 DHFANAPKYGGR

-4288 MVTLLKQK
+4288 MVALLKQK

-4324 KFIRTAGGAGE
+4324 KFIRTSGGAGE

-4390 ARYLRYYDLFY
+4390 SRYLRYYDLFY
-4401 TVNPA
+4401 TASPA

-4445 IMKLR
+4445 IMKLQ

-4467 GDIFVRGY
+4467 GDTFVRGY

-4527 LAADVPVLKTAARA
+4527 VAADVPVLKTAARA
-4541 LVHVHHGVRQ
+4541 LVHVHQGVRQ
-4551 KAADG
+4551 KTADG
-4556 KDLYPKLRPIFE
+4556 KDLYPRLRPIFE

-4580 RATGL
+4580 KATGL

-4590 FPEVFTNYIDV
+4590 FSEIFTNYIDV
-4601 LERHYDELKGT
+4601 LERHYEELKGT

-4645 AIEARFVTRDQRD
+4645 AIEARFVTRAQQD
-4658 RRFGLGAELED
+4658 RRFGMAAELED
-4669 EKAGAAEDEKRA
+4669 EKAGAADEEKRA

-4717 GAPALKGV
+4717 GAPAMKGV
-4725 TVDGLLSHYFKTLKY
+4725 TVDGLLTHYFKTLKY

-4745 YKDDIVRVQSYRDSE
+4745 YKDEIIRVQSYRDAE
-4760 SLGRLNGKINNYAM
+4760 RLGRLNGKINNYAM

-4782 AFSPQAD
+4782 VYSPQAD
-4789 ARLNEFF
+4789 ARLKEFF
-4796 TGNGLASVEQ
+4796 AGNGIASVEE
-4806 FVDRFYANLKT
+4806 FVDRFYVNLKT

-4855 ISPETLQRVAGRIPD
+4855 ISPETLQKVAGRIPD

-4881 GGEGGTAL
+4881 DSAGGPGL

-4916 GDRIEVKQKRTNAP
+4916 GDRIEVKQKRTNSP
-4930 WMTNTIVK
+4930 WMTNTVVK

-4945 GVYLDEENPDHAKF
+4945 GVYLDDEIPEHAKF

-4969 QDLKSVVQELAAQEQ
+4969 RDLKSVVQELASQEK
-4984 VFGQKN
+4984 VLGQKN
-4990 PYLDEVAKVDRAIQ
+4990 PYLDEVAKVDRAIGE
-5004 DLTVKMETARRD
+5004 LTVKMETARRD

-5050 ESLDQT
+5050 ESLDRT
-5056 YAQGVSEKNQA
+5056 YVQGVSEKNQA

-5072 LLLSLAGF
+5072 LLLALGGF

-5097 GLSGMAR
+5097 GLPGLAR

-5115 REGIPALS
+5115 RGGVPALS

-5143 GFAPRLYQDTQA
+5143 GFSPRLYQDTQS
-5155 VLSKAPYVFEAP
+5155 VLTKAPYVFEAP

-5175 QGEGFEVRQTE
+5175 QESGFEVRQNE
-5186 EKRGGRPVVEHK
+5186 ETRGGRPVVEHK

-5213 GYAEFVPGAI
+5213 GYAEFMPGAI
-5223 PGTAGVTYP
+5223 PGTAGVAYP
-5232 LSPGPSLVLM
+5232 LSPGPSLVVM
-5242 GYGETTAV
+5242 GYGETTAA
-5250 GKKVYRY
+5250 GKKAYRY
-5257 GAEMTNVNY
+5257 GAEMTNVKY
-5266 RVDETGRLVLSASLR
+5266 RVDENGRLVLSATLR
-5281 DTAGAFTTK
+5281 DAAGVFTSNN
-5290 DFQMAIGVAP
+5290 FQMAIGVVP
-5300 GNTRVTVSG
+5300 GNTRVTVAG
-5309 QFGARRDVSLS
+5309 DFGARRDVTLS
-5320 EFNIGSLNSQSYIGK
+5320 EFNVGSLNSQSYIGK
-5335 PKGPP
+5335 PNGPP

-5351 VGFTGDRYYSYFG
+5351 LGVSGDRYYSYFG
-5364 NEQTLPANGLTTWNV
+5364 NDQPLPANGLTTWNV
-5379 RTVSL
+5379 RSISL

-5397 TPDTVTLTDPAGR
+5397 LPDTVTITDPSGK

-5438 VGGATD
+5438 VGGAAD
-5444 LSIRAGGAI
+5444 LTFRTGGTI
-5453 QLRYTVEY
+5453 QVRYTVEY
-5461 TPVQLKEDGTPAA
+5461 TPVELKQDGTPAA
-5474 INGAAAQPAAPTPA
+5474 INGTSARPTTPTAPPA
-5488 PGAGSQAAPAA
+5488 PKATASAPAPAA
-5499 PPAASAPPV
+5499 DVDTGTPWARNVLRFAPAAAALLASLVV
-5508 GAAWTRGFLAFAPT
+5508 GALF
-5522 ALVLLGSLVLGA
+5522 VL
-5534 LAVVWFRRGP
+5534 WFRRGP
-5544 KAPTS
+5544 KPSPETAERTDPTLVP
-5549 GTPNRFVRWGRGL
+5549 GGATG
-5562 LAALGLGRASAETT
+5562 AE
-5576 AIENRTEP
+5576 
-5584 ALENG
+5584 
-5589 PAADA
+5589 
-5594 DDDFDIDVNLADW
+5594 DDFDIDFNPDDW
-5607 NAEPALDDVDVAIPG
+5607 NAGPALDVDVPIPG
-5622 LELDETP
+5622 LEEEAGD
-5629 GEDLDFDFSA
+5629 DFDVNFDVA
-5639 LADGEN
+5639 GDGEN
-5645 WEDVSVVIDMALMS
+5645 WQNASVFVDFAFMTTP
-5659 GAGSLVVWDYRS
+5659 GAPVFWNYRT
-5671 KRAERVSLG
+5671 KNAEWVRVGDLPIQRAA
-5680 DSPVSLGP
+5680 
-5688 TAPLDI
+5688 TTPLDI
-5694 ANDASG
+5694 AKDAAG
-5700 FPKFGLGV
+5700 LPKFGPRV
-5708 EVLSEGPVR
+5708 EVLSEGAVR
-5717 GFVVRAPANTNDLS
+5717 GFVVRAAARTDDLS
-5731 AVLRAVLEALG
+5731 AVLQAVLDALG
-5742 DREATVIGQSDSTGV
+5742 DREVTVIGNSDETGV
-5757 SVAVLPTVRP
+5757 TITVLPTVRS
-5767 LATGARALDES
+5767 LNSDEG
-5778 LLLAGVP
+5778 LLMAGVP
-5785 GVLTPV
+5785 GILTAEETEPR
-5791 DMEQQRAA
+5791 RAS
-5799 LTMSARDFETLRRDV
+5799 LSISAEDFDVARRAV
-5814 VGWLN
+5814 TERLN
-5819 ALPSTSDRLNNV
+5819 ALKSTSERLV
-5831 FADDAAAGRIPVARL
+5831 GLFDADAAAGRIAAPRL
-5846 AAMETRRDGVFAA
+5846 AAMETRRDGAFAA
-5859 VLNPARAT
+5859 VLNTARA
-5867 ASPENYPNDPL
+5867 AALAGNYVDDPL
-5878 NPDRLAADRARLRL
+5878 SPDRLAADRARLRL
-5892 DDRLIRS
+5892 DGRLIRT

-5910 DVSEEAFEAQEWT
+5910 DVSEETNEPQEWT
-5923 PRGARHFVS
+5923 PHGARHFVN
-5932 LLRQAPGHLVFRN
+5932 LLRQAAGHLVFRN
-5945 EGRTPEASG
+5945 EGRTPESSG

-5965 VPRAVVNTLTG
+5965 VPLDVVNSLTG
-5976 GTLAVET
+5976 GTLAMES
-5983 APRALLWQQGPVKVE
+5983 APRVTLWQQGTAKVE
-5998 ELQGGWHGF
+5998 ELRGGWHGF
-6007 VVTSDATG
+6007 VVSSDDTG
-6015 AGLERGMELVSRSLN
+6015 VGLERALELVSRSLN
-6030 LGSYGQGLRGSV
+6030 LGAYGQNLSGSA
-6042 AGAALIG
+6042 AGAALLG
-6049 TRTADGYAIYV
+6049 FRTAGGYAIYV

-6074 EMAGLFVLRSA
+6074 EMAGLFILRSQDDFA
-6085 EDYAGWNAENAMD
+6085 SWNAEQAME
-6098 RVRQVS
+6098 RVRRVN
-6104 VSEREWSVYL
+6104 VTEREWSVYL
-6114 RRFHGQAMV
+6114 RRFHGQALV
-6123 EGRDFPGRGRWNAFF
+6123 EGRGLPGRGRWLGFF
-6138 IGLSVLALL
+6138 IGLTALVLL
-6147 LVSGDVAAASVAAG
+6147 LASGNVAAATAAVDS
-6161 NPVLAAGSMGV
+6161 PVLSAGSMGV
-6172 LPLASLALLAVVALR
+6172 LPLASLALLGMVALR
-6187 SRIAS
+6187 ARSSA
-6192 VRAAVTTARSRSV
+6192 VRAALAMVRTNALSA
-6205 STVRAAVGLV
+6205 VRAAVGLV
-6215 ARSTEKLL
+6215 ARGTEKLL
-6223 QNVVNRPVAI
+6223 QNVLNRPVAI
-6233 ALAFAALFALVGV
+6233 ALAFAALFALAGA

-6251 SVGAA
+6251 TVGAA
-6256 ETGAVAGSALPL
+6256 ETGAVATSALPL
-6268 LAGMTVAALTGAGL
+6268 LAGMAVAALAGVGV
-6282 SAVLSLPGVPD
+6282 SAGLSLPGLPNI
-6293 VRSTWDLFK
+6293 RTLWDLLK
-6302 RAPREGPEN
+6302 RTPREGPES
-6311 GIAWVVDLPRNQF
+6311 GVAWVVDLPRNQF

-6338 AAQDAAGRDHS
+6338 VAREATDLNHS
-6349 LTLAMPNPPV
+6349 LTLAMPNPPAT
-6359 SETERAALIQA
+6359 EKERARLIAA
-6370 FREQAAGL
+6370 FREQTARL
-6378 EGLSASFVDR
+6378 EGLSAAFVDR
-6388 LQISIVARQE
+6388 LQINVVARQE
-6398 TILRNRLAQLAG
+6398 TTLRNRLAQLAG
-6410 SHRLVVVAPA
+6410 SHRLVVIAPA

-6460 EMSKAGQ
+6460 EMARAGQ
-6467 TVTRDAQ
+6467 VVTRDAQ

-6481 AVPALEAIENEK
+6481 AATVLESIENEK